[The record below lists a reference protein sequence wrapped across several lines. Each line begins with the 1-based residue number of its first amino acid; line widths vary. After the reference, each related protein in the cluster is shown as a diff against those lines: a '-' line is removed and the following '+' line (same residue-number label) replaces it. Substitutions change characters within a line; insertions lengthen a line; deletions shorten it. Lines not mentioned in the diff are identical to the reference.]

1 MAATSAQSGIWTA
14 QRLRSDDR
22 LYACG
27 LYLELDHVVEEVLS
41 EAIRRAV
48 ADTEALRTA
57 FREDADG
64 ALEQHVLA
72 RPPSTQTRLFR
83 ADPSGG
89 APSRAASLEWMD
101 RQRAE
106 PWDLA
111 AGDTCRHTLIPLGG
125 DRALL
130 HLRYHHLALD
140 GYGAALYLDRLAAV
154 YRALRTGQ
162 QPPPCAFA
170 PLARLAE
177 EDHAYRSSARHRAD
191 ADHWRDRFADLPRPT
206 SLADATAPAAPD
218 ELRRTVRLSA
228 DRSAAL
234 RRASDRS
241 GRPWP
246 VYATAAVAAF
256 LSRLAPGDEVVVGLP
271 VTARTTPAAV
281 RTPGMLA
288 NVVPLRLSVRQGTSM
303 AALLEL
309 TAAEISTTLRHQ
321 RHRTEDIGRALGLH
335 GAPPATTLVNVMAF
349 APVLDFGDCRAPVH
363 QLAAGPVEDLV
374 VNLLGT
380 PGDGGELELTLA
392 ANPLL
397 HSADAVA
404 SLAARL
410 AEFLTRV
417 GQDLE
422 APLGRT
428 RLLGAEEE
436 ASVVAAGRSPRRDLR
451 PRTLPELFAR
461 QVARTPDAPA
471 VSSDRATWTYAQLD
485 AHAERVARRL
495 AARGVGPESIVALA
509 VPRGVELAALILG
522 VHRAGGAYLPVDPE
536 YPAERIGFL
545 LRDARPALL
554 VGGAGTEPPAA
565 DCPRVPAED
574 LLDAGARCAEAD
586 VPPPG
591 TLPVDLPAYVVH
603 TSGSTGRPKG
613 VVVTHAGLA
622 ALAAEQIERYRLGPG
637 SRVAQLAALGFDVA
651 VAELVMALTSGSCLV
666 LPPHGLAGDEL
677 AAFLRDRRVT
687 TALAPAAVLATLPP
701 CDLPDLTD
709 LVTGG
714 EAPPPSL
721 IARWAPGRRMFNV
734 YGPTEAT
741 VQATS
746 GRCAPDGDRTPDI
759 GNPEAAV
766 DAYVLD
772 AALRPVPD
780 GVTGELYLRGGGLA
794 RGYLGRPGLTADR
807 FVADPYTG
815 TGERMYRTGDLV
827 RRVPGDGGTVLRFVG
842 RADGQVKIRGFR
854 VEPGE
859 VEAALAELDG
869 VALALV
875 TVREDRPGDR
885 RLVGYLTPAPAHRG
899 ALDVEGLRRVLAD
912 RLPAHLV
919 PSLLVELAEIP
930 RTANG
935 KVDRAALPAPAT
947 PAPAVGR
954 APRDAREEALC
965 GLFAEVLGVDEV
977 GADDD
982 FFARGGDSLLAARLA
997 SRVRGRLGKAVT
1009 VREVFRFPTVAR
1021 LAAELGEGAVT
1032 DDRVRPV
1039 RPRPERVPLSSA
1051 QRRLWFIDELN
1062 GASAAYNIPTVLRLD
1077 GPLDVPALHAALGDV
1092 TDRHETLRTT
1102 LRPPADDTSAAGAPE
1117 QHIAPPGGHR
1127 IPLPVVD
1134 VAPDAL
1140 AGELRAAAGHVF
1152 DLAWDLPVRATLYR
1166 TGEQRHALLL
1176 LVHHVA
1182 ADGASM
1188 GPLIGDLATA
1198 YTARLAGRAPVLPP
1212 PEVTYGDFALWERGS
1227 RERSAAQAEGIAYW
1241 RRALAG
1247 LPDHIRLPAD
1257 RPRSQEP
1264 VRRGGVARFEVPPAL
1279 YARLEELAGGVGATP
1294 FMVLQTAIAVLL
1306 GRMGAGPDVPLGTP
1320 VAGRPDEA
1328 LDGLVG
1334 CFVNTVVLRTDVSGD
1349 PTTPEL
1355 LARTRDGDLEAFAH
1369 QDVPFDR
1376 VVDAVNP
1383 VRSTTRHPL
1392 FQVMLI
1398 LNGPE
1403 QDRGRARFPGLAH
1416 RVETV
1421 ESGETKFDLSWHFTH
1436 RDGPDRALDGALVHA
1451 ADLFDAATAHRL
1463 TERLLDLL
1471 TAMADTPDRPIGTL
1485 DVLSAAEHRLVRAW
1499 GTGTPRPRGSRPE
1512 PVAARIARRAARTPD
1527 APAVM
1532 EPGRVWSHAE
1542 LDARADRVAATL
1554 AARGIGAEDLVAV
1567 LLPRG
1572 AELIATLL
1580 GILRAGAAYLP
1591 LDAGH
1596 PADRNRWALA
1606 DSAPALLV
1614 TDAERL
1620 RALPGTPG
1628 CAALVLGEEDT
1639 ERELADRARLPRAG
1653 AGPVRP
1659 VTGDNAAYTIYT
1671 SGSTGRPKAV
1681 VVTRDA
1687 LDAFVERALDTYG
1700 DALSGGVLLHSPVAF
1715 DLTVVSLYGP
1725 LAAGGH
1731 VRVGDLDETGITQ
1744 WDRDRPAF
1752 VKATPSHLALLE
1764 EFGGSTAP
1772 GTVVLAGEQLVGA
1785 RLDRWR
1791 TRHPATTVFNSYGPT
1806 ETTVN
1811 CLEHRI
1817 APGADAPSGP
1827 VPVGRPVAGVRVLLL
1842 DDRLRP
1848 VAPGVT
1854 GELYVCGPGVARGY
1868 RARPAATAERFVA
1881 CPHGRPGE
1889 RMYRTGDLMRWTSDG
1904 ELVYEGRAD
1913 AQVKVRGFRVE
1924 PGEVEAALLDLPGV
1938 REAAVTLVEG
1948 PEGEHGGAAAPAR
1961 LVGYVVGATAGPAA
1975 LLERLRVRLP
1985 DHMVPAALVELD
1997 ALPLTPNGKLDHRAL
2012 PAPDFGRHA
2021 GRRAPNGPTEELL
2034 CALFADVLGVPDVGA
2049 DDSFF
2054 TLGGDSIVSIQLV
2067 GRARRAGLRLTVR
2080 DVFEHPTAAGLA
2092 TAARPAGPE
2101 EDPDRPAPEAL
2112 APSGPLPHLPAAA
2125 RLVARTGSMRA
2136 RGADRFH
2143 QSVVLTTPARA
2154 SADDIRRVLQTLVDH
2169 HGALRLRTATD
2180 RDGSPDGL
2188 VIAEPGTVSAADL
2201 LRRRDAAGLEGPAL
2215 RELVEREAE
2224 HARDALDP
2232 GTGAVLRAAWL
2243 DRGEDRS
2250 GLLVLVAHHLSVDGV
2265 SWRILADD
2273 LRQAWTRG
2281 DDPAP
2286 AAPLPPEGA
2295 SLREWATRIARRA
2308 TEPAVTDRLPHW
2320 RATLAGVEDPDGDVV
2335 ALETRLDPDL
2345 DTHGTAR
2352 EHAHG
2357 LAPDLT
2363 DTLVRTAPAA
2373 LRADTGELLLAAYA
2387 LAASRVLGDRPV
2399 FVVETESHGR
2409 QDALL
2414 PGVDL
2419 TRTVGWFTSVHPVRL
2434 RPGAGAAR
2442 LLKETKERLRT
2453 VPDAGLGHDLLR
2465 LGGAASPAEGGRKL
2479 PRPQFGFNYLGRVDV
2494 AGDLVDGGTEPTGAW
2509 AFAGHSV
2516 VPQPPE
2522 LPLAHEVELTVV
2534 LEDGPRG
2541 PVLAARW
2548 NASARCLTPA
2558 RLTALAQ
2565 EWEKALHELTALAGV
2580 AGSVGLIPSETGA
2593 GDLDQDAIEECEA
2606 AADFEIADLLAL
2618 APAQEG
2624 LLFHSTFDEAAE
2636 DVYVG
2641 QLALDLHGELSG
2653 PRMRE
2658 AARHVLDRHDVLR
2671 AAFLQRRSGEWI
2683 QAIAAGTPVPW
2694 EEHDLSALDGE
2705 ERQRRLDALLA
2716 GQRTRRFDLARPPL
2730 VRFLLVRT
2738 AADRHVLAVTNHH
2751 LVLDGWSLPLVVRD
2765 LMALYGTDG
2774 AALPAVRPY
2783 RDYLAWLAD
2792 QDADA
2797 AHAAWERALAG
2808 LQPSLMAPD
2817 APRDGAAPLAHYRTM
2832 DPDVVARLTAWAR
2845 RLGVTLN
2852 SVVETAWALLLGRL
2866 TGRDDV
2872 SFGIAASGRPTDLPG
2887 AGEIVGLLM
2896 NTVPVRVS
2904 LDPAEPLEAL
2914 VRRVQR
2920 EQAALLDHQF
2930 LPLAQVQ
2937 QRLGAGDLFDT
2948 TLVFENYPLDPAEGL
2963 GDGDGLRLLGARG
2976 HDGNHYPLS
2985 LTVGPA
2991 PDLQLR
2997 FIHRPDLFA
3006 PPWVEDL
3013 AARFEQVLDTMAT
3026 SGDTPA
3032 GRLDVLLPREH
3043 ATLLGDWARGEAAN
3057 ARECPVALFEEQVDR
3072 TPDALALVEGGD
3084 GDGARLSYA
3093 DFDARANRMARFLM
3107 ARGLGAEDLV
3117 GLVFPRG
3124 ADLLTGVWGALK
3136 AGAAYLPV
3144 DVDYPAERIAL
3155 LLGDGNPAV
3164 VLTTSAHAHLVPEA
3178 PGRQILCVDLPGPAD
3193 ELARAAEGR
3202 VTDRERPR
3210 PVGADTLA
3218 YVLYTSGSTGRPKG
3232 VAVSRGS
3239 LAAHAV
3245 RSRDRYPDA
3254 AGVSLLHSPVAFDL
3268 TVTALFTTLISGG
3281 TLLLAELD
3289 EHAQGSGVTF
3299 VKGTPSHV
3307 ALLDELPG
3315 VLDATGDRPGTLVL
3329 GGEPLTG
3336 EMLERWRARHP
3347 RARIFNDYGPSETS
3361 VNCSDLLFEPGD
3373 EVPDGLLPIGRPLPG
3388 NHMFV
3393 LDHLLQPVP
3402 VGVVGEIYVSGVGV
3416 ARGYHGR
3423 PGLTAERFLPCPY
3436 DAPGARMYRTG
3447 DLGRWRPDGIMECL
3461 GRIDDQVKV
3470 RGFRVELGEVEAALA
3485 ARPDVAR
3492 ATVVV
3497 REDEPGDRRLTG
3509 YVVPEGGPE
3518 AGFDPAAA
3526 LRDLAA
3532 ALPAYMVPAAI
3543 VVLSELPRTE
3553 NGKLDR
3559 RALPAPEYGTG
3570 SAGRA
3575 PHTAAETAL
3584 CALFAEVLGVPGF
3597 TLDDDFFALGGHSLL
3612 AVRLA
3617 GRIRAEL
3624 GLRLDIRTIFDHR
3637 TVGDLLADPQI
3648 AAQLTPAAGTNSG
3661 ITAETPG
3668 GTTSAIRDET
3678 AGGTTS
3684 GTLAET
3690 PGEAASM
3697 APDGTPDG
3705 TTSGTPAETAS
3716 GITAETPGGTTAGPT
3731 GETTAEAPGTR
3742 VPVRTERLPLS
3753 PAQRR
3758 LWFLNRYDREAG
3770 GYHISVAL
3778 RLTGDLDV
3786 DALHAALADLTAR
3799 HESLRTVFREDEQ
3812 GPYQLVL
3819 APGAP
3824 AAPAVVPTAAHR
3836 LDTLVRE
3843 AVRRPFDL
3851 ADDTPLRHTLFAL
3864 PEGEH
3869 VLLLVIHHIAADGWS
3884 MGPLARDLA
3893 AAYRARAAGR
3903 APDWPAPAPSPVA
3916 HLLGQHRE
3924 AGDDADA
3931 PLDRRVA
3938 HWAEELR
3945 GLPDELALP
3954 YDRPRPTTPPGHAER
3969 VAFRVDAE
3977 LYGDVRAL
3985 AARHRATPFMVLHA
3999 ALAALWHRLGAG
4011 PDIPVGTP
4019 SAGRDRPETADLVGF
4034 LVNTLVLRTDTSGDP
4049 AFAELLDRVRETDLR
4064 AYTHQDVPFERLVE
4078 AVNPARSPSRHPL
4091 VQTMLTFDNA
4101 ADGALDHL
4109 LDLPGVR
4116 VEPLP
4121 TAEGTAHTDVEL
4133 TFTETTAAADG
4144 TGLDAS
4150 LRYRPDLFDR
4160 TTAAALA
4167 ERFVA
4172 LLRTVTREPG
4182 LRLAQLDV
4190 TTAGERRRLAEAD
4203 AAARARTAATPV
4215 ADLPALFAAAVRRAP
4230 SAPALTDGPTTLDYA
4245 ELDARSNRLARAL
4258 LALGV
4263 GPEDFVAL
4271 AVPRSADLVVAVLA
4285 VLKSG
4290 AAYLAVD
4297 PDHPAERTSY
4307 ILHDCRPVAVLS
4319 TTTVRDTLRGTVD
4332 AAVGEV
4338 PWLLLDAPP
4347 ADDTTAGLAA
4357 APVTDADR
4365 RTPLLP
4371 DHPAYTIYTSGST
4384 GRPKGVV
4391 VSHANVSRLLTA
4403 CRAAVDFGPDDV
4415 WTLFHSSAFDF
4426 SVWEM
4431 WGPLAHGGRLVVV
4444 PHDVARSPGD
4454 LLELLGRERVT
4465 VLSQTPSAFLQLLRA
4480 EAELGV
4486 PPRTTAALRYVVFG
4500 GEALDTAQ
4508 LAPWRG
4514 RPVRLVNM
4522 YGITET
4528 TVHVTHLELDDA
4540 AVERGGSPIG
4550 TPLDDL
4556 RAHVLDQGLLPV
4568 PVGVVGELYVSG
4580 PGLARGYRRRPG
4592 LSATRFV
4599 ADPFDAG
4606 GRMYRTGDLVRRGQ
4620 DGGLHY
4626 VGRSDSQ
4633 VKLRGY
4639 RIEPGEIEA
4648 AARRHPGVAQAAVA
4662 VRGEGP
4668 DDRYLVCYAVPAAD
4682 ADPDPHEV
4690 RAHLAGALPG
4700 YMVPAA
4706 VVLLTA
4712 LPLTPNGKLDRAAL
4726 PAPDRTAWATGGA
4739 PAGPRE
4745 EALCAAFADV
4755 LGVQEVSRD
4764 ADFFALGGHS
4774 LSAVRLI
4781 SRIRSALGVEIG
4793 IRTLFEAPTPAALSR
4808 RLDTAG
4814 TGRPRLLPRRRPDRV
4829 PLSSAQRR
4837 LWFLGELEGPSAT
4850 YNIPLALRLR
4860 GPLDVGALRTA
4871 LADVV
4876 GRHEALRTVFPAE
4889 NGSPHQHVVAP
4900 ERAAPTLD
4908 VVDVT
4913 EEELP
4918 AALADAR
4925 GHAFTLTEDLPLR
4938 AVLLRTGPAD
4948 HVLSLVLHHI
4958 AGDGWS
4964 LAPLARDLST
4974 AYAARREGRAPQW
4987 RPLPVQYADHTLW
5000 KQELLG
5006 AADDPDSLAA
5016 RQLAFWRDALDG
5028 APEQIELPTDRPR
5041 PAMESH
5047 RGAIHRFTLPSPL
5060 RDRLRAL
5067 AHSRRATLFMA
5078 LQAGLAALFA
5088 ALGAGRDIVVGT
5100 PVAGRG
5106 DEAADDLVG
5115 FFVNTLALRTDL
5127 GGDPTFEELLDRV
5140 RDADLNAFAHQ
5151 DIPFEQLVE
5160 ALNPTRSLSRHP
5172 VFQVL
5177 LALQNNER
5185 GEAVMPG
5192 LEVTVERPAQAAAK
5206 YDLFVNLVETR
5217 NEDDGATAV
5226 EGAVEYATDLFDA
5239 RTVARLTE
5247 RYHDLLLA
5255 AVEAP
5260 TTRLS
5265 RMPVLDAA
5273 ERAALRAEWDA
5284 SAAGPAEDLI
5294 GLFRARAAETPD
5306 AVAVRSGGD
5315 SLTYAQLDERAGRV
5329 AAALSGHGAG
5339 PESRIAVCLPRTADL
5354 VAGLL
5359 GVLRAGAAYV
5369 PLDPEYPDERIAAIL
5384 ADTRPVALLTTAD
5397 CRPAITGAATAAGGA
5412 VLLAADAA
5420 HGAGPVP
5427 EARAALPGQA
5437 AYVLHTS
5444 GSTGRPKG
5452 VVVSR
5457 GNLANLLADMRDRL
5471 RPTADDRLVAVTT
5484 VSFDIAALE
5493 LFLPLVSGAGLVLA
5507 DRAEARD
5514 PEALA
5519 ALLTES
5525 GATLLQATPTTWQL
5539 LAETAPDALR
5549 GLRKLVGGEALPAS
5563 LASRLRD
5570 LGGELVNVY
5579 GPTETTIWS
5588 TAAHLDRD
5596 TGSAPPI
5603 GRALRGT
5610 RAYVLDEW
5618 LNPRPEGVPGE
5629 LYLAGAGVARGYLG
5643 RGGLTAERFTAD
5655 PFGAPGSR
5663 MYRTGDLVR
5672 RRADGELEFL
5682 GRTDHQVKVRGFRIE
5697 LGEIETALGA
5707 HPDVA
5712 GAVVVA
5718 RAASGAPSAPG
5729 DPAPRRLVAYVV
5741 PEPHRATPDDG
5752 REQNRLDEWREAYDT
5767 LYGGSAPA
5775 PLGQDFG
5782 IWRSSHDGQPIP
5794 LDEMLQ
5800 WRAATVDRIRAL
5812 RPARLL
5818 EIGVG
5823 TGLLLSELAE
5833 ECAAYHGTDLSARA
5847 IETLRE
5853 QVDAEPALKEKVE
5866 LHVRPAHDFGGL
5878 PRGFYDTIVLN
5889 SVVQYFPDAD
5899 YLTRVLRGALDLLA
5913 PGGRLFVG
5921 DVRVLALL
5929 RAFRASVETGNS
5941 AVSATPAA
5949 VLAAADRRTAAE
5961 NELVIAPDYFARLR
5975 REAGEP
5981 LLLDVRLRRGRPHN
5995 ELTRY
6000 RYDVLLAKQGT
6011 APPAA
6016 PPATELRWTPEDGDA
6031 GRLAALCA
6039 AHPGALRVTAIP
6051 NARVRRE
6058 TAALAALEDG
6068 RPVTEVRRILD
6079 GPADG
6084 VDPEDL
6090 YDAAAAA
6097 GRTAWVT
6104 WSAEGR
6110 PDTVDLVLAPADG
6123 GGAAPVAPPAEL
6135 WPGEPDADR
6144 AETNDPSAGA
6154 HHRELAARLRSHLAE
6169 RLPDYMVPSAVVV
6182 LDALPLTAN
6191 GKVDRNA
6198 LPDPDP
6204 AGTDAG
6210 RPPHTPREKL
6220 LCALFA
6226 DLLGLGRVG
6235 VQDSFFALGGDSV
6248 LSVRLVSR
6256 ARAQGLPLTTRDVFE
6271 HHTVAA
6277 LAAALE
6283 GREPEDEPAGDP
6295 PDPGA
6300 TAPRPISV
6308 EELAELEDEL
6318 GADWEEMQ

>member
-1 MAATSAQSGIWTA
+1 MAATSAQTGIWTA
-14 QRLRSDDR
+14 QRLHSDDR

-27 LYLELDHVVEEVLS
+27 LFLELDHVAEEVLS

-48 ADTEALRTA
+48 AETEALRTA

-83 ADPSGG
+83 AGPSAGVL
-89 APSRAASLEWMD
+89 SRSAALDWMD
-101 RQRAE
+101 RQRAQ

-111 AGDTCRHTLIPLGG
+111 SGDTCRHTLIPLGG

-140 GYGAALYLDRLAAV
+140 GYGAALYLDRLATV
-154 YRALRTGQ
+154 HRALRTGQ

-170 PLARLAE
+170 PLARLVE
-177 EDHAYRSSARHRAD
+177 EDRAYRSSARHRAD

-206 SLADATAPAAPD
+206 SLADATVPAVPTVPASLAAPD
-218 ELRRTVRLSA
+218 ELRHTVRLSA
-228 DRSAAL
+228 ARSAAL

-241 GRPWP
+241 GRPWA

-256 LSRLAPGDEVVVGLP
+256 LSRLAPGEEVVVGLP
-271 VTARTTPAAV
+271 VTARVTPAAV

-288 NVVPLRLSVRQGTSM
+288 NVVPLRLPVRQGMSM

-363 QLAAGPVEDLV
+363 QLSAGPVEDLV

-380 PGDGGELELTLA
+380 PGDGGELEITLA
-392 ANPLL
+392 ANPRL

-410 AEFLTRV
+410 AEFLTRA
-417 GQDLE
+417 GQDPE

-428 RLLGAEEE
+428 RLLDAEEE
-436 ASVVAAGRSPRRDLR
+436 AGAVASGRSPRRDLR
-451 PRTLPELFAR
+451 ARTLPELFAR

-495 AARGVGPESIVALA
+495 AARGVGPESVVALA
-509 VPRGVELAALILG
+509 VPRGVELAALVLG
-522 VHRAGGAYLPVDPE
+522 VQRAGGAYLPLDPE
-536 YPAERIGFL
+536 YPAERIGLL
-545 LRDARPALL
+545 LRDARAALL
-554 VGGAGTEPPAA
+554 VGGAGAELPAV
-565 DCPRVPAED
+565 DCPRVPAEE

-591 TLPVDLPAYVVH
+591 SLPVDLPAYVVH

-613 VVVTHAGLA
+613 VVVTHAGIA

-701 CDLPDLTD
+701 GDLPDLTD

-714 EAPPPSL
+714 EQPPPAL

-746 GRCAPDGDRTPDI
+746 GRCAAGGDRSPDI
-759 GNPEAAV
+759 GNPEAGV

-780 GVTGELYLRGGGLA
+780 GVTGELYLRGRGLA

-807 FVADPYTG
+807 FVADPFTG

-827 RRVPGDGGTVLRFVG
+827 RRVPGDGRTVLRFVG
-842 RADGQVKIRGFR
+842 RADDQVKIRGFR

-869 VALALV
+869 VDQALV
-875 TVREDRPGDR
+875 TVREERPGDR
-885 RLVGYLTPAPAHRG
+885 RLVGYLTPAPGHRG
-899 ALDVEGLRRVLAD
+899 GLDVEHLRRALAD

-919 PSLLVELAEIP
+919 PSLLVELAEVP
-930 RTANG
+930 RTAHG

-947 PAPAVGR
+947 PPPTAGR

-965 GLFAEVLGVDEV
+965 ALFAEVLGVEEV
-977 GADDD
+977 GPEHD
-982 FFARGGDSLLAARLA
+982 FFALGGDSLLAARLA
-997 SRVRGRLGKAVT
+997 SRIRGRWGKAVT
-1009 VREVFRFPTVAR
+1009 VREVFRSPTAAR
-1021 LAAELGEGAVT
+1021 LAEELDDGTVT

-1062 GASAAYNIPTVLRLD
+1062 GASAAYNIPTVLHLE
-1077 GPLDVPALHAALGDV
+1077 GPLDVPALRAALGDV

-1102 LRPPADDTSAAGAPE
+1102 LRPPADDVPSGAPE

-1127 IPLPVVD
+1127 PPLPVLD
-1134 VAPDAL
+1134 VAPEAL

-1152 DLAWDLPVRATLYR
+1152 DLARDLPVRATLYR
-1166 TGEQRHALLL
+1166 TGEQEHALLL

-1212 PEVTYGDFALWERGS
+1212 PEVTYADFALWERGS
-1227 RERSAAQAEGIAYW
+1227 RERSATRAEGIDYW

-1264 VRRGGVARFEVPPAL
+1264 VRRGGVVRFEVPPAL
-1279 YARLEELAGGVGATP
+1279 YARLAELAGSVGATP

-1306 GRMGAGPDVPLGTP
+1306 SRMGAGSDIPLGTP

-1349 PTTPEL
+1349 PTTTEL
-1355 LARTRDGDLEAFAH
+1355 LARTREGDLEALAH

-1376 VVDAVNP
+1376 VVEAVNP
-1383 VRSTTRHPL
+1383 VRSTARHPL

-1403 QDRGRARFPGLAH
+1403 RDRDRPRFPRLAD
-1416 RVETV
+1416 RVEAV

-1436 RDGPDRALDGALVHA
+1436 RDGPDRALEGALVHA
-1451 ADLFDAATAHRL
+1451 ADLFDEATAHRL
-1463 TERLLDLL
+1463 TERLLDVL
-1471 TAMADTPDRPIGTL
+1471 TAMVDDPARPVGAL

-1512 PVAARIARRAARTPD
+1512 PVAARIAGQAARTPD
-1527 APAVM
+1527 APAVA
-1532 EPGRVWSHAE
+1532 EPGRAWSYAE
-1542 LDARADRVAATL
+1542 LDARADRVAAAL

-1572 AELIATLL
+1572 AELVATLL

-1596 PADRNRWALA
+1596 PADRNRWALS

-1620 RALPGTPG
+1620 RTLPGATG
-1628 CAALVLGEEDT
+1628 CAALVLGEEDA
-1639 ERELADRARLPRAG
+1639 ERELAERAPLPRDG
-1653 AGPVRP
+1653 AGLVRP

-1700 DALSGGVLLHSPVAF
+1700 DALGGGVLLHSPVAF

-1725 LAAGGH
+1725 LAAGGC
-1731 VRVGDLDETGITQ
+1731 VRVGDLDESGIAQ
-1744 WDRDRPAF
+1744 WERERPAF

-1772 GTVVLAGEQLVGA
+1772 GTVVLAGEQLIGA

-1791 TRHPATTVFNSYGPT
+1791 ARHGATTVFNSYGPT

-1817 APGADAPSGP
+1817 APGADAPPGP

-1881 CPHGRPGE
+1881 CPQGRPGE
-1889 RMYRTGDLMRWTSDG
+1889 RMYRTGDLMRWTADG

-1938 REAAVTLVEG
+1938 REAVVALVEG
-1948 PEGEHGGAAAPAR
+1948 PEGAPGRAPAPAR
-1961 LVGYVVGATAGPAA
+1961 LVGYVVGATDGPAA
-1975 LLERLRVRLP
+1975 LLERLRGRLP
-1985 DHMVPAALVELD
+1985 DHMVPAALVDLD
-1997 ALPLTPNGKLDHRAL
+1997 ALPLTPNGKLDRRAL
-2012 PAPDFGRHA
+2012 PAPDFGRDA
-2021 GRRAPNGPTEELL
+2021 GRRAPDGPKEELL
-2034 CALFADVLGVPDVGA
+2034 CALFADVLGVPEVGA

-2067 GRARRAGLRLTVR
+2067 GRARRAGLHLTVR

-2092 TAARPAGPE
+2092 TAARSAGP
-2101 EDPDRPAPEAL
+2101 DGDADRPAPEAL
-2112 APSGPLPHLPAAA
+2112 APSGPLPYLPAAA

-2143 QSVVLTTPARA
+2143 QSVVLTTPANA
-2154 SADDIRRVLQTLVDH
+2154 AADDVRRVLQTLVDH
-2169 HGALRLRTATD
+2169 HGALRLRTAED

-2188 VIAEPGTVSAADL
+2188 VIAEPGTVAAAGL
-2201 LRRRDAAGLEGPAL
+2201 LRCRDAAGLEGAAL
-2215 RELVEREAE
+2215 REAVEREAE

-2232 GTGAVLRAAWL
+2232 STGAVLRAAWL
-2243 DRGEDRS
+2243 GRGKDRS

-2273 LRQAWTRG
+2273 LRQAWPPG
-2281 DDPAP
+2281 DAP
-2286 AAPLPPEGA
+2286 ATAATLPPEGT

-2308 TEPAVTDRLPHW
+2308 TETAVTGRLPHW
-2320 RATLAGVEDPDGDVV
+2320 RATLAGLDDPDGDVV
-2335 ALETRLDPDL
+2335 ALETRLDPDA

-2357 LAPDLT
+2357 LSPDLT
-2363 DTLVRTAPAA
+2363 DALVRTAPAA

-2399 FVVETESHGR
+2399 FVVETEGHGR

-2419 TRTVGWFTSVHPVRL
+2419 TRTAGWFTSVHPVRL

-2453 VPDAGLGHDLLR
+2453 VPEAGLGHDLLR
-2465 LGGAASPAEGGRKL
+2465 LGGAASTPGEDGREL
-2479 PRPQFGFNYLGRVDV
+2479 PRPQFGFNYLGRVAV
-2494 AGDLVDGGTEPTGAW
+2494 AQALADGGTEPAGAW

-2516 VPQPPE
+2516 AAQPPE

-2541 PVLAARW
+2541 PVLEARW
-2548 NASARCLTPA
+2548 NASARCLSAA

-2565 EWEKALHELTALAGV
+2565 EWEKALHELTALAGT
-2580 AGSVGLIPSETGA
+2580 AGSAGLIPSETGA
-2593 GDLDQDAIEECEA
+2593 GDLDQDGIEECEA
-2606 AADFEIADLLAL
+2606 AADFEVADLLAL

-2624 LLFHSTFDEAAE
+2624 LLFHSTFDDAAE

-2641 QLALDLHGELSG
+2641 QLALDFHGELSSA
-2653 PRMRE
+2653 RMRE
-2658 AARHVLDRHDVLR
+2658 AAQHVLDRHDVLR
-2671 AAFLQRRSGEWI
+2671 AAFLQRRSGEWS
-2683 QAIAAGTPVPW
+2683 QAIAARTPVPW
-2694 EEHDLSALDGE
+2694 EEHDLSALAGE

-2783 RDYLAWLAD
+2783 RDYLAWLAG

-2797 AHAAWERALAG
+2797 AHAAWDQALAG

-2817 APRDGAAPLAHYRTM
+2817 APRDGAPPLAHYRTM
-2832 DPDVVARLTAWAR
+2832 DPDVVSRLTAWAR

-2896 NTVPVRVS
+2896 NTVPVRVT
-2904 LDPAEPLEAL
+2904 LDPAEPLGAL

-2920 EQAALLDHQF
+2920 EQAALLEHQF

-2948 TLVFENYPLDPAEGL
+2948 TLVFENYPLDPADGL
-2963 GDGDGLRLLGARG
+2963 GDGDGLRLRGARG

-2985 LTVGPA
+2985 ITVGPA
-2991 PDLQLR
+2991 PGLQLR

-3006 PPWVEDL
+3006 PAWVEDL

-3043 ATLLGDWARGEAAN
+3043 DTLLGDWARGGAAS

-3084 GDGARLSYA
+3084 GARLSYA
-3093 DFDARANRMARFLM
+3093 EFDARANRMARFLI

-3124 ADLLTGVWGALK
+3124 ADLLTGLWGALK

-3144 DVDYPAERIAL
+3144 DVDYPAERIGL
-3155 LLGDGNPAV
+3155 LLGDGNPAL

-3178 PGRQILCVDLPGPAD
+3178 LGRQVLCVDLPGPAD

-3210 PVGADTLA
+3210 PVGPDTLA

-3232 VAVSRGS
+3232 VAVGRGS

-3254 AGVSLLHSPVAFDL
+3254 AGVALLHSPVAFDL

-3289 EHAQGSGVTF
+3289 EHARGSGVTF

-3315 VLDATGDRPGTLVL
+3315 VLDATGERPGTLVL

-3347 RARIFNDYGPSETS
+3347 RARVFNDYGPSETS
-3361 VNCSDLLFEPGD
+3361 VNCSDLLLEPGD
-3373 EVPDGLLPIGRPLPG
+3373 EVPEGLLPIGRPLPG

-3423 PGLTAERFLPCPY
+3423 PGLTAERFLPCPF

-3461 GRIDDQVKV
+3461 GRTDDQVKV

-3485 ARPDVAR
+3485 ARADVAR

-3509 YVVPEGGPE
+3509 YVVPEGGPG
-3518 AGFDPAAA
+3518 ADFDPAAA

-3559 RALPAPEYGTG
+3559 RALPAPEYGTA

-3575 PHTAAETAL
+3575 PRTAAETAL
-3584 CALFAEVLGVPGF
+3584 CALFAEVLGVPGI

-3637 TVGDLLADPQI
+3637 TVADLLADPQI
-3648 AAQLTPAAGTNSG
+3648 AAQLV
-3661 ITAETPG
+3661 PG
-3668 GTTSAIRDET
+3668 EKPGEN
-3678 AGGTTS
+3678 
-3684 GTLAET
+3684 
-3690 PGEAASM
+3690 PGEAPGARVPERPAP
-3697 APDGTPDG
+3697 APDPRAR
-3705 TTSGTPAETAS
+3705 P
-3716 GITAETPGGTTAGPT
+3716 
-3731 GETTAEAPGTR
+3731 
-3742 VPVRTERLPLS
+3742 ERLPLS

-3786 DALHAALADLTAR
+3786 DALHAALGDLTAR

-3812 GPYQLVL
+3812 GPYQVVL

-3824 AAPAVVPTAAHR
+3824 PAPAVVPAAAHR
-3836 LDTLVRE
+3836 LDALVRE

-3903 APDWPAPAPSPVA
+3903 APDWPAPAPGTA
-3916 HLLGQHRE
+3916 THLLGRHPD
-3924 AGDDADA
+3924 AGDDADD
-3931 PLDRRVA
+3931 PVDRRVA
-3938 HWAEELR
+3938 HWAGELR

-3969 VAFRVDAE
+3969 VSFRVDAG
-3977 LYGDVRAL
+3977 LYRDVRAL

-4064 AYTHQDVPFERLVE
+4064 AYAHQDVPFERLVE

-4101 ADGALDHL
+4101 AHGALDHL

-4116 VEPLP
+4116 AELLP

-4133 TFTETTAAADG
+4133 TFTEAAADADG
-4144 TGLDAS
+4144 NGLDAS

-4160 TTAAALA
+4160 ATAHALA

-4172 LLRTVTREPG
+4172 LLRTVTRDPG
-4182 LRLAQLDV
+4182 LRLGQLDV
-4190 TTAGERRRLAEAD
+4190 TTAEERRRLADAD
-4203 AAARARTAATPV
+4203 AAARARATATAV
-4215 ADLPALFAAAVRRAP
+4215 ADLPALFAAAAGRTP
-4230 SAPALTDGPTTLDYA
+4230 SAPALTDGPETLDYA

-4258 LALGV
+4258 LGLGV

-4297 PDHPAERTSY
+4297 PDHPAERTAY

-4319 TTTVRDTLRGTVD
+4319 TTAARETLRGTVGE
-4332 AAVGEV
+4332 AVGEV

-4347 ADDTTAGLAA
+4347 AGGAAAGHPA

-4365 RTPLLP
+4365 RSPLLP

-4391 VSHANVSRLLTA
+4391 VSHANVSRLLAA

-4480 EAELGV
+4480 ESDLGV

-4550 TPLDDL
+4550 TPLEDL
-4556 RAHVLDQGLLPV
+4556 RAHVLDQGLRPV
-4568 PVGVVGELYVSG
+4568 PAGVVGELYVAG

-4606 GRMYRTGDLVRRGQ
+4606 GRMYRTGDLVRRTR

-4639 RIEPGEIEA
+4639 RVEPGEIEA
-4648 AARRHPGVAQAAVA
+4648 AARRHPDVAQAAAA
-4662 VRGEGP
+4662 VHGGGP
-4668 DDRYLVCYAVPAAD
+4668 DDRYLVCYAVPAAG

-4690 RAHLAGALPG
+4690 RAHLADALPG

-4706 VVLLTA
+4706 VVLLPA

-4726 PAPDRTAWATGGA
+4726 PAPDRAAWATGGA

-4781 SRIRSALGVEIG
+4781 SRIRSVLGVEIG

-4814 TGRPRLLPRRRPDRV
+4814 AGRPRLLPRRRPDRV

-4860 GPLDVGALRTA
+4860 GRLDVDALRTA

-4889 NGSPHQHVVAP
+4889 NGTPHQHVVAP
-4900 ERAAPTLD
+4900 GRAAPALD

-4918 AALADAR
+4918 AALAEAR

-5000 KQELLG
+5000 KEELLG
-5006 AADDPDSLAA
+5006 TADDPDSLFA
-5016 RQLAFWRDALDG
+5016 RQLAFWRDALEG

-5047 RGAIHRFTLPSPL
+5047 RGAIHRFTLPAPL
-5060 RDRLRAL
+5060 RDRLRTL

-5088 ALGAGRDIVVGT
+5088 TLGAGRDIVLGT

-5140 RDADLNAFAHQ
+5140 RDADLSAFAHQ

-5206 YDLFVNLVETR
+5206 YDLFVNLVESR
-5217 NEDDGATAV
+5217 NEDDGTTAV

-5255 AVEAP
+5255 AVEEP

-5265 RMPVLDAA
+5265 RMPVLNAA
-5273 ERAALRAEWDA
+5273 ERGGLTAEWDA
-5284 SAAGPAEDLI
+5284 AAAGPAEDPV
-5294 GLFRARAAETPD
+5294 GLFRARAAETPG
-5306 AVAVRSGGD
+5306 AVAVRSAGD

-5329 AAALSGHGAG
+5329 AAALAAHGAG
-5339 PESRIAVCLPRTADL
+5339 PESRVAVCLPRTADL
-5354 VAGLL
+5354 VVGLL
-5359 GVLRAGAAYV
+5359 GVLRSGAAYV

-5384 ADTRPVALLTTAD
+5384 ADTRPAALLTTAD

-5427 EARAALPGQA
+5427 EPPAPLPDQA

-5484 VSFDIAALE
+5484 VGFDIAALE

-5507 DRAEARD
+5507 DRAAARD

-5519 ALLTES
+5519 ALLTAS

-5588 TAAHLDRD
+5588 TAAHLDRV

-5618 LNPRPEGVPGE
+5618 LNPRPENVPGE

-5707 HPDVA
+5707 HPHVA

-5718 RAASGAPSAPG
+5718 RAPSAPASAP
-5729 DPAPRRLVAYVV
+5729 DAPAPRRLVAYVV
-5741 PEPHRATPDDG
+5741 PEPHRAAPDDG
-5752 REQNRLDEWREAYDT
+5752 REQHRLDEWREAYDT

-5775 PLGQDFG
+5775 PLGHDFG
-5782 IWRSSHDGQPIP
+5782 IWRSSHDGRPIP

-5833 ECAAYHGTDLSARA
+5833 DCTAYHGTDLSARA

-5866 LHVRPAHDFGGL
+5866 LHVRPAHDFSGL
-5878 PRGFYDTIVLN
+5878 RRGFYDTVVLN

-5921 DVRVLALL
+5921 DVRSLALL

-5941 AVSATPAA
+5941 AVSETPAA
-5949 VLAAADRRTAAE
+5949 LLAAADRRTAAE

-5981 LLLDVRLRRGRPHN
+5981 LLLDVRLRRGRPYN

-6000 RYDVLLAKQGT
+6000 RYDVLLAKQGTGT

-6016 PPATELRWTPEDGDA
+6016 PPATELRWTPEAGGA
-6031 GRLAALCA
+6031 GRLAEICA

-6058 TAALAALEDG
+6058 TAALAALEAG
-6068 RPVTEVRRILD
+6068 RPVTEARRLLE

-6090 YDAAAAA
+6090 YGAAAAA

-6104 WSAEGR
+6104 WSAEGP
-6110 PDTVDLVLAPADG
+6110 PDTVDLVLAPAG
-6123 GGAAPVAPPAEL
+6123 GDGAAPVAPPAEL
-6135 WPGEPDADR
+6135 WPGDPDADR
-6144 AETNDPSAGA
+6144 PETNDPTAGSR
-6154 HHRELAARLRSHLAE
+6154 HRELAARLRSHLAE

-6210 RPPHTPREKL
+6210 RPPRTPREKL
-6220 LCALFA
+6220 LCTLFA

-6235 VQDSFFALGGDSV
+6235 VQDSFFGLGGDSV

-6256 ARAQGLPLTTRDVFE
+6256 AREHGLPLTTRDVFE
-6271 HHTVAA
+6271 HHTAAA

-6283 GREPEDEPAGDP
+6283 GREPEGEPTGGP
-6295 PDPGA
+6295 PDPDA
-6300 TAPRPISV
+6300 APQPLGV
-6308 EELAELEDEL
+6308 DELAELEDEL
-6318 GADWEEMQ
+6318 GADWEETQ

>member
-1 MAATSAQSGIWTA
+1 MLESPAHRVAATSAQTGIWTA
-14 QRLRSDDR
+14 QRLHSDDR

-27 LYLELDHVVEEVLS
+27 LFLELDHVAEEVLS

-83 ADPSGG
+83 AGPSAGVL
-89 APSRAASLEWMD
+89 SRSAALDWMD
-101 RQRAE
+101 RQRAQ

-111 AGDTCRHTLIPLGG
+111 SGDTCRHTLIPLGG

-140 GYGAALYLDRLAAV
+140 GYGAALYLDRLATV
-154 YRALRTGQ
+154 HRALRTGQ

-170 PLARLAE
+170 PLARLVE
-177 EDHAYRSSARHRAD
+177 EDRAYRSSARHRAD

-206 SLADATAPAAPD
+206 SLADATVPAVPTVPASLAAPD
-218 ELRRTVRLSA
+218 ELRHTVRLSA
-228 DRSAAL
+228 ARSAAL

-241 GRPWP
+241 GRPWA

-256 LSRLAPGDEVVVGLP
+256 LSRLAPGEEVVVGLP
-271 VTARTTPAAV
+271 VTARVTPAAV

-288 NVVPLRLSVRQGTSM
+288 NVVPLRLPVRQGMSM

-363 QLAAGPVEDLV
+363 QLSAGPVEDLV

-380 PGDGGELELTLA
+380 PGDGGELEITLA
-392 ANPLL
+392 ANPRL

-410 AEFLTRV
+410 ADFLTRA
-417 GQDLE
+417 GQDPE

-428 RLLGAEEE
+428 RLLDAEEE
-436 ASVVAAGRSPRRDLR
+436 AGAVASGRSPRRDLR
-451 PRTLPELFAR
+451 ARTLPELFAR

-485 AHAERVARRL
+485 DHAERVARRL
-495 AARGVGPESIVALA
+495 AARGVGPESVVALA
-509 VPRGVELAALILG
+509 VPRGVELAALVLG
-522 VHRAGGAYLPVDPE
+522 VQRAGGAYLPLDPE
-536 YPAERIGFL
+536 YPAERIGLL
-545 LRDARPALL
+545 LRDARAALL
-554 VGGAGTEPPAA
+554 VGGAGTELPAV
-565 DCPRVPAED
+565 DCPRVPAEE

-591 TLPVDLPAYVVH
+591 SLPVDLPAYVVH

-613 VVVTHAGLA
+613 VVVTHAGIA

-701 CDLPDLTD
+701 GDLPDLTD

-714 EAPPPSL
+714 EQPPPAL

-746 GRCAPDGDRTPDI
+746 GRCAAGGDRSPDI
-759 GNPEAAV
+759 GNPEAGV

-780 GVTGELYLRGGGLA
+780 GVTGELYLRGRGLA

-807 FVADPYTG
+807 FVADPFIG

-827 RRVPGDGGTVLRFVG
+827 RRVPGDGRTVLRFVG
-842 RADGQVKIRGFR
+842 RADDQVKIRGFR

-869 VALALV
+869 VDQALV
-875 TVREDRPGDR
+875 TVREERPGDR
-885 RLVGYLTPAPAHRG
+885 RLVGYLTPVPGHRG
-899 ALDVEGLRRVLAD
+899 GLDVEHLRRALAD

-930 RTANG
+930 RTAHG

-947 PAPAVGR
+947 PHPTAGR

-965 GLFAEVLGVDEV
+965 ALFAEVLGVEEV
-977 GADDD
+977 GPEHD
-982 FFARGGDSLLAARLA
+982 FFALGGDSLLAARLA
-997 SRVRGRLGKAVT
+997 SRIRGRWGKAVT
-1009 VREVFRFPTVAR
+1009 VREVFRSPTAAR
-1021 LAAELGEGAVT
+1021 LAEELDDGTVT

-1062 GASAAYNIPTVLRLD
+1062 GASAAYNIPTVLHLE
-1077 GPLDVPALHAALGDV
+1077 GPLDVPALRAALGDV

-1102 LRPPADDTSAAGAPE
+1102 LRPPADDVPSGAPE
-1117 QHIAPPGGHR
+1117 QHIAPPGGHLP
-1127 IPLPVVD
+1127 PLPVLD
-1134 VAPDAL
+1134 VAPEAL

-1152 DLAWDLPVRATLYR
+1152 DLARDLPVRATLYR
-1166 TGEQRHALLL
+1166 TGEQEHALLL
-1176 LVHHVA
+1176 LVHHAA

-1212 PEVTYGDFALWERGS
+1212 PEVTYADFALWERGS
-1227 RERSAAQAEGIAYW
+1227 RERSAARAEGIDYW

-1264 VRRGGVARFEVPPAL
+1264 VRRGGVVRFEVPPAL
-1279 YARLEELAGGVGATP
+1279 YARLAELAGSVGATP

-1306 GRMGAGPDVPLGTP
+1306 SRMGAGSDIPLGTP

-1349 PTTPEL
+1349 PTTTEL
-1355 LARTRDGDLEAFAH
+1355 LARTREGDLEALAH

-1376 VVDAVNP
+1376 VVEAVNP
-1383 VRSTTRHPL
+1383 VRSTARHPL

-1403 QDRGRARFPGLAH
+1403 RDRDRPRFPRLAD
-1416 RVETV
+1416 RVEAV

-1436 RDGPDRALDGALVHA
+1436 RDGPDRALEGALVHA
-1451 ADLFDAATAHRL
+1451 ADLFDEATAHRL
-1463 TERLLDLL
+1463 TERLLDVL
-1471 TAMADTPDRPIGTL
+1471 TAMVDDPARPVGAL

-1512 PVAARIARRAARTPD
+1512 PVAARIAGQAARTPD
-1527 APAVM
+1527 APAVA
-1532 EPGRVWSHAE
+1532 EPGRAWSYAE
-1542 LDARADRVAATL
+1542 LDARADRVAAAL

-1572 AELIATLL
+1572 AELVATLL

-1596 PADRNRWALA
+1596 PADRNRWALS

-1620 RALPGTPG
+1620 RTLPGATG
-1628 CAALVLGEEDT
+1628 CAALVLGEEDA
-1639 ERELADRARLPRAG
+1639 ERELAERAPLPRDG
-1653 AGPVRP
+1653 AGLVRP

-1700 DALSGGVLLHSPVAF
+1700 DALGGGVLLHSPVAF

-1725 LAAGGH
+1725 LAAGGC
-1731 VRVGDLDETGITQ
+1731 VRVGDLDESGIAQ
-1744 WDRDRPAF
+1744 WERERPAF

-1772 GTVVLAGEQLVGA
+1772 GTVVLAGEQLIGA

-1791 TRHPATTVFNSYGPT
+1791 ARHGATTVFNSYGPT

-1817 APGADAPSGP
+1817 APGADVPQGP

-1868 RARPAATAERFVA
+1868 RGRPAATAERFVA
-1881 CPHGRPGE
+1881 CPQGRPGE
-1889 RMYRTGDLMRWTSDG
+1889 RMYRTGDLMRWTADG

-1938 REAAVTLVEG
+1938 REAVVALVEG
-1948 PEGEHGGAAAPAR
+1948 PEGAPGRAPAPAR
-1961 LVGYVVGATAGPAA
+1961 LVGYVVGATDGPAA
-1975 LLERLRVRLP
+1975 LLERLRGRLP
-1985 DHMVPAALVELD
+1985 DHMVPAALVDLD
-1997 ALPLTPNGKLDHRAL
+1997 ALPLTPNGKLDRRAL
-2012 PAPDFGRHA
+2012 PAPDFGRDA
-2021 GRRAPNGPTEELL
+2021 GRRAPDGPKEELL
-2034 CALFADVLGVPDVGA
+2034 CALFADVLGVPEVGA

-2067 GRARRAGLRLTVR
+2067 GRARRAGLHLTVR

-2092 TAARPAGPE
+2092 TAARSAGP
-2101 EDPDRPAPEAL
+2101 DGDADRPAPEAL
-2112 APSGPLPHLPAAA
+2112 APSGPLPYLPAAA

-2143 QSVVLTTPARA
+2143 QSVVLTTPANA
-2154 SADDIRRVLQTLVDH
+2154 AADDVRRVLQTLVDH
-2169 HGALRLRTATD
+2169 HGALRLRTAED

-2188 VIAEPGTVSAADL
+2188 VIAEPGTVAAAGL
-2201 LRRRDAAGLEGPAL
+2201 LRCRDAAGLEGAAL
-2215 RELVEREAE
+2215 REAVEREAE

-2232 GTGAVLRAAWL
+2232 STGAVLRAAWL
-2243 DRGEDRS
+2243 GRGKDRS

-2273 LRQAWTRG
+2273 LRQAWPPG
-2281 DDPAP
+2281 DAP
-2286 AAPLPPEGA
+2286 ATAATLPPEGT

-2308 TEPAVTDRLPHW
+2308 TETAVTGRLPHW
-2320 RATLAGVEDPDGDVV
+2320 RATLAGLDDPDGDVV
-2335 ALETRLDPDL
+2335 ALETRLDPDA

-2357 LAPDLT
+2357 LSPDLT
-2363 DTLVRTAPAA
+2363 DALVRTAPAA

-2399 FVVETESHGR
+2399 FVVETEGHGR

-2419 TRTVGWFTSVHPVRL
+2419 TRTAGWFTSVHPVRL

-2453 VPDAGLGHDLLR
+2453 VPEAGLGHDLLR
-2465 LGGAASPAEGGRKL
+2465 LGGAASTPGEDGREL
-2479 PRPQFGFNYLGRVDV
+2479 PRPQFGFNYLGRVAV
-2494 AGDLVDGGTEPTGAW
+2494 AQALADGGTEPAGAW

-2516 VPQPPE
+2516 AAQPPE

-2541 PVLAARW
+2541 PVLEARW
-2548 NASARCLTPA
+2548 NASARCLTAA

-2565 EWEKALHELTALAGV
+2565 EWEKALHELTALAGT
-2580 AGSVGLIPSETGA
+2580 AGSAGLIPSETGA
-2593 GDLDQDAIEECEA
+2593 GDLDQDGIEECEA
-2606 AADFEIADLLAL
+2606 AADFEVADLLAL

-2624 LLFHSTFDEAAE
+2624 LLFHSTFDDAAE

-2641 QLALDLHGELSG
+2641 QLALDFHGELSSA
-2653 PRMRE
+2653 RMRE
-2658 AARHVLDRHDVLR
+2658 AAQHVLDRHDVLR
-2671 AAFLQRRSGEWI
+2671 AAFLQRRSGEWS
-2683 QAIAAGTPVPW
+2683 QAIAARTPVPW
-2694 EEHDLSALDGE
+2694 EEHDLSALAGE

-2783 RDYLAWLAD
+2783 RDYLAWLAG
-2792 QDADA
+2792 QDTDA
-2797 AHAAWERALAG
+2797 AHAAWDQALAG

-2832 DPDVVARLTAWAR
+2832 DPDVVSRLTAWAR

-2896 NTVPVRVS
+2896 NTVPVRVT

-2948 TLVFENYPLDPAEGL
+2948 TLVFENYPLDPADGL
-2963 GDGDGLRLLGARG
+2963 GDGDGLRLRGARG

-2985 LTVGPA
+2985 ITVGPA
-2991 PDLQLR
+2991 PGLQLR

-3006 PPWVEDL
+3006 PAWVEDL

-3026 SGDTPA
+3026 SGDAPA

-3043 ATLLGDWARGEAAN
+3043 DTLLGDWARGGAAS

-3084 GDGARLSYA
+3084 GARLSYA
-3093 DFDARANRMARFLM
+3093 EFDARANRMARFLI

-3124 ADLLTGVWGALK
+3124 ADLLTGLWGALK

-3144 DVDYPAERIAL
+3144 DVDYPAERIGL
-3155 LLGDGNPAV
+3155 LLGDGNPAL

-3210 PVGADTLA
+3210 PVGPDTLA

-3232 VAVSRGS
+3232 VAVGRGS

-3254 AGVSLLHSPVAFDL
+3254 AGVALLHSPVAFDL

-3281 TLLLAELD
+3281 TLLLTELD

-3315 VLDATGDRPGTLVL
+3315 VLDATGERPGTLVL

-3347 RARIFNDYGPSETS
+3347 RARVFNDYGPSETS
-3361 VNCSDLLFEPGD
+3361 VNCSDLLLEPGD
-3373 EVPDGLLPIGRPLPG
+3373 EVPEGLLPIGRPLPG

-3423 PGLTAERFLPCPY
+3423 PGLTAERFLPCPF

-3461 GRIDDQVKV
+3461 GRTDDQVKV

-3485 ARPDVAR
+3485 ARADVAR

-3509 YVVPEGGPE
+3509 YVVPEGGPD
-3518 AGFDPAAA
+3518 ADFDPAAA

-3559 RALPAPEYGTG
+3559 RALPAPEYGIA

-3575 PHTAAETAL
+3575 PRTAAETAL
-3584 CALFAEVLGVPGF
+3584 CALFAEVLGVPGI

-3637 TVGDLLADPQI
+3637 TVADLLADPQI
-3648 AAQLTPAAGTNSG
+3648 AAQLV
-3661 ITAETPG
+3661 PG
-3668 GTTSAIRDET
+3668 EKPGEN
-3678 AGGTTS
+3678 
-3684 GTLAET
+3684 
-3690 PGEAASM
+3690 PGEAPGARVPERPAP
-3697 APDGTPDG
+3697 APDP
-3705 TTSGTPAETAS
+3705 
-3716 GITAETPGGTTAGPT
+3716 
-3731 GETTAEAPGTR
+3731 R
-3742 VPVRTERLPLS
+3742 VRPERLPLS

-3786 DALHAALADLTAR
+3786 DALHAALGDLTAR

-3812 GPYQLVL
+3812 GPYQVVL

-3824 AAPAVVPTAAHR
+3824 PAPAVVPAAAHR
-3836 LDTLVRE
+3836 LDALVRE

-3903 APDWPAPAPSPVA
+3903 APDWPAPAPGTA
-3916 HLLGQHRE
+3916 THLLGRHPD
-3924 AGDDADA
+3924 AGDDADD
-3931 PLDRRVA
+3931 PVDRRVA
-3938 HWAEELR
+3938 HWAGELR

-3969 VAFRVDAE
+3969 VSFRVDAG
-3977 LYGDVRAL
+3977 LYRDVRAL

-4064 AYTHQDVPFERLVE
+4064 AYAHQDVPFERLVE

-4101 ADGALDHL
+4101 AHGALDHL

-4116 VEPLP
+4116 AELLP

-4133 TFTETTAAADG
+4133 TFTEAAADADG
-4144 TGLDAS
+4144 NGLDAS

-4160 TTAAALA
+4160 ATAHALA

-4172 LLRTVTREPG
+4172 LLRTVTHDPG
-4182 LRLAQLDV
+4182 LRLGQLDV
-4190 TTAGERRRLAEAD
+4190 TTAEERRRLADAD
-4203 AAARARTAATPV
+4203 AAARARATATAV
-4215 ADLPALFAAAVRRAP
+4215 ADLPALFAAAAGRTP
-4230 SAPALTDGPTTLDYA
+4230 SAPALTDGPETLDYA

-4258 LALGV
+4258 LGLGV

-4297 PDHPAERTSY
+4297 PDHPAERTAY

-4319 TTTVRDTLRGTVD
+4319 TTAVRETLRGTVGE
-4332 AAVGEV
+4332 AVGEV

-4347 ADDTTAGLAA
+4347 AGGAAAGHPA

-4365 RTPLLP
+4365 RSPLLP

-4391 VSHANVSRLLTA
+4391 VSHANVSRLLAA

-4480 EAELGV
+4480 ESDLGV

-4556 RAHVLDQGLLPV
+4556 RAHVLDQGLRPV
-4568 PVGVVGELYVSG
+4568 PAGVVGELYVAG

-4606 GRMYRTGDLVRRGQ
+4606 GRMYRTGDLVRRTR

-4639 RIEPGEIEA
+4639 RVEPGEIEA
-4648 AARRHPGVAQAAVA
+4648 AARRHPDVAQAAAA
-4662 VRGEGP
+4662 VHGGGP
-4668 DDRYLVCYAVPAAD
+4668 DDRYLVCYAVPAAG

-4690 RAHLAGALPG
+4690 RAHLADALPG

-4706 VVLLTA
+4706 VVLLPA

-4726 PAPDRTAWATGGA
+4726 PAPDRAAWATGGA

-4781 SRIRSALGVEIG
+4781 SRIRSVLGVEIG

-4814 TGRPRLLPRRRPDRV
+4814 AGRPRLLPRRRPDRV

-4860 GPLDVGALRTA
+4860 GRLDVDALRTA

-4889 NGSPHQHVVAP
+4889 NGTPHQHVVAP
-4900 ERAAPTLD
+4900 GRAAPALD

-4918 AALADAR
+4918 AALAEAR

-5000 KQELLG
+5000 KEELLG
-5006 AADDPDSLAA
+5006 TADDPDSLFA
-5016 RQLAFWRDALDG
+5016 RQLAFWRDALEG

-5047 RGAIHRFTLPSPL
+5047 RGAIHRFTLPAPL

-5088 ALGAGRDIVVGT
+5088 TLGAGRDIVLGT

-5140 RDADLNAFAHQ
+5140 RDADLSAFAHQ

-5206 YDLFVNLVETR
+5206 YDLFVNLVESR
-5217 NEDDGATAV
+5217 NEDDGTTAV

-5255 AVEAP
+5255 AVEEP

-5265 RMPVLDAA
+5265 RMPVLNAA
-5273 ERAALRAEWDA
+5273 ERGGLTAEWDA
-5284 SAAGPAEDLI
+5284 AAAGPAEDPV
-5294 GLFRARAAETPD
+5294 GLFRARAAETPG
-5306 AVAVRSGGD
+5306 AVAVRSAGD

-5329 AAALSGHGAG
+5329 AAALAAHGAG
-5339 PESRIAVCLPRTADL
+5339 PESRVAVCLPRTADL
-5354 VAGLL
+5354 VVGLL
-5359 GVLRAGAAYV
+5359 GVLRSGAAYV

-5384 ADTRPVALLTTAD
+5384 ADTRPAALLTTAD

-5427 EARAALPGQA
+5427 EPPAPLPDQA

-5484 VSFDIAALE
+5484 VGFDIAALE

-5507 DRAEARD
+5507 DRAAARD

-5519 ALLTES
+5519 ALLTAS

-5588 TAAHLDRD
+5588 TAAHLDRV

-5618 LNPRPEGVPGE
+5618 LNPRPENVPGE

-5707 HPDVA
+5707 HPHVA

-5718 RAASGAPSAPG
+5718 RAPSAPASAP
-5729 DPAPRRLVAYVV
+5729 DAPAPRRLVAYVV
-5741 PEPHRATPDDG
+5741 PEPHRAAPDDG
-5752 REQNRLDEWREAYDT
+5752 REQHRLDEWREAYDT

-5775 PLGQDFG
+5775 PLGHDFG
-5782 IWRSSHDGQPIP
+5782 IWRSSHDGRPIP

-5833 ECAAYHGTDLSARA
+5833 DCTAYHGTDLSARA

-5866 LHVRPAHDFGGL
+5866 LHVRPAHDFSGL
-5878 PRGFYDTIVLN
+5878 RRGFYDTVVLN

-5921 DVRVLALL
+5921 DVRSLALL

-5941 AVSATPAA
+5941 AVSETPAA
-5949 VLAAADRRTAAE
+5949 LLAAADRRTAAE

-5981 LLLDVRLRRGRPHN
+5981 LLLDVRLRRGRPYN

-6000 RYDVLLAKQGT
+6000 RYDVLLAKQGTGT

-6016 PPATELRWTPEDGDA
+6016 PPATELRWTPEAGGA
-6031 GRLAALCA
+6031 GRLAEICA

-6058 TAALAALEDG
+6058 TAALAALEAG
-6068 RPVTEVRRILD
+6068 RPVTEARRLLE

-6090 YDAAAAA
+6090 YGAAAAA

-6104 WSAEGR
+6104 WSAEGP
-6110 PDTVDLVLAPADG
+6110 PDTVDLVLAPAG
-6123 GGAAPVAPPAEL
+6123 GDGAAPVAPPAEL
-6135 WPGEPDADR
+6135 WPGDPDADR
-6144 AETNDPSAGA
+6144 PETNDPTAGSR
-6154 HHRELAARLRSHLAE
+6154 HRELAARLRSHLAE

-6210 RPPHTPREKL
+6210 RPPRTPREKL
-6220 LCALFA
+6220 LCTLFA

-6235 VQDSFFALGGDSV
+6235 VQDSFFGLGGDSV

-6256 ARAQGLPLTTRDVFE
+6256 AREHGLPLTTRDVFE
-6271 HHTVAA
+6271 HHTAAA

-6283 GREPEDEPAGDP
+6283 GREPEGEPTGGP
-6295 PDPGA
+6295 PDPDA
-6300 TAPRPISV
+6300 APQPLGV
-6308 EELAELEDEL
+6308 DELAELEDEL
-6318 GADWEEMQ
+6318 GADWEETQ

>member
-1 MAATSAQSGIWTA
+1 MLESPAHRVAATSAQTGIWTA
-14 QRLRSDDR
+14 QRLHSDDR

-27 LYLELDHVVEEVLS
+27 LFLELDHVAEEVLS

-83 ADPSGG
+83 AGPSGG
-89 APSRAASLEWMD
+89 VLSRSAALDWMD
-101 RQRAE
+101 RQRAQ

-111 AGDTCRHTLIPLGG
+111 SGDTCRHTLIPLGG

-140 GYGAALYLDRLAAV
+140 GYGAALYLDRLATV
-154 YRALRTGQ
+154 HRALRTGQ

-170 PLARLAE
+170 PLARLVE
-177 EDHAYRSSARHRAD
+177 EDRAYRSSARHRAD

-206 SLADATAPAAPD
+206 SLADAIVPAVPTVPASLAAPD
-218 ELRRTVRLSA
+218 ELRHTVRLSA
-228 DRSAAL
+228 ARSAAL

-241 GRPWP
+241 GRPWA

-256 LSRLAPGDEVVVGLP
+256 LSRLAPGEEVVVGLP
-271 VTARTTPAAV
+271 VTARVTPAAV

-288 NVVPLRLSVRQGTSM
+288 NVVPLRLPVRQGMSM

-363 QLAAGPVEDLV
+363 QLSAGPVEDLV

-380 PGDGGELELTLA
+380 PDDGGELEITLA
-392 ANPLL
+392 ANPRL

-410 AEFLTRV
+410 AEFLTRA
-417 GQDLE
+417 GQDPE

-428 RLLGAEEE
+428 RLLDAEEE
-436 ASVVAAGRSPRRDLR
+436 AGAVASGRSPRRDLR
-451 PRTLPELFAR
+451 ARTLPELFAR

-495 AARGVGPESIVALA
+495 AARGVGPESVVALA
-509 VPRGVELAALILG
+509 VPRGVELAALVLG
-522 VHRAGGAYLPVDPE
+522 VQRAGGAYLPLDPE
-536 YPAERIGFL
+536 YPAERIGLL
-545 LRDARPALL
+545 LRDARAALL
-554 VGGAGTEPPAA
+554 VGGAGAELPAV
-565 DCPRVPAED
+565 DCPRVPAEE

-591 TLPVDLPAYVVH
+591 SLPVDLPAYVVH

-613 VVVTHAGLA
+613 VVVTHAGIA

-701 CDLPDLTD
+701 GDLPDLTD

-714 EAPPPSL
+714 EQPPPAL

-746 GRCAPDGDRTPDI
+746 GRCAAGGDRSPDI
-759 GNPEAAV
+759 GNPEAGV

-780 GVTGELYLRGGGLA
+780 GVTGELYLRGRGLA

-807 FVADPYTG
+807 FVADPFTG

-827 RRVPGDGGTVLRFVG
+827 RRVPGDGRTVLRFVG
-842 RADGQVKIRGFR
+842 RADDQVKIRGFR

-869 VALALV
+869 VDQALV
-875 TVREDRPGDR
+875 TVREERPGDR
-885 RLVGYLTPAPAHRG
+885 RLVGYLTPAPGHRG
-899 ALDVEGLRRVLAD
+899 GLDVEHLRRALAD

-930 RTANG
+930 RTAHG

-947 PAPAVGR
+947 PPPTAGR

-965 GLFAEVLGVDEV
+965 ALFAEVLGVEEV
-977 GADDD
+977 GPEHD
-982 FFARGGDSLLAARLA
+982 FFALGGDSLLAARLA
-997 SRVRGRLGKAVT
+997 SRIRGRWGKAVT
-1009 VREVFRFPTVAR
+1009 VREVFRSPTAAR
-1021 LAAELGEGAVT
+1021 LAEELDDGTVT

-1062 GASAAYNIPTVLRLD
+1062 GASAAYNIPTVLHLE
-1077 GPLDVPALHAALGDV
+1077 GPLDVPALRAALGDV

-1102 LRPPADDTSAAGAPE
+1102 LRPPADDVPSGAPE

-1127 IPLPVVD
+1127 PPLPVLD
-1134 VAPDAL
+1134 VAPEAL

-1152 DLAWDLPVRATLYR
+1152 DLARDLPVRATLYR
-1166 TGEQRHALLL
+1166 TGEQEHALLL

-1212 PEVTYGDFALWERGS
+1212 PEVTYADFALWERGS
-1227 RERSAAQAEGIAYW
+1227 RERSAARAEGIDYW

-1264 VRRGGVARFEVPPAL
+1264 VRRGGGVRFEVPPAL
-1279 YARLEELAGGVGATP
+1279 YARLAELAGSVGATP

-1306 GRMGAGPDVPLGTP
+1306 SRMGAGSDIPLGTP

-1349 PTTPEL
+1349 PTTTEL
-1355 LARTRDGDLEAFAH
+1355 LARTREGDLEALAH

-1376 VVDAVNP
+1376 VVEAVNP
-1383 VRSTTRHPL
+1383 VRSTARHPL

-1403 QDRGRARFPGLAH
+1403 RDRDRSRFPRLAD

-1436 RDGPDRALDGALVHA
+1436 RDGPDRALEGALVHA
-1451 ADLFDAATAHRL
+1451 ADLFDEATAHRL
-1463 TERLLDLL
+1463 TERLLDVL
-1471 TAMADTPDRPIGTL
+1471 TAMVDDPARPVGAL

-1512 PVAARIARRAARTPD
+1512 PVAARIAGQAARTPD
-1527 APAVM
+1527 APAVA
-1532 EPGRVWSHAE
+1532 EPGRAWSYAE
-1542 LDARADRVAATL
+1542 LDARADRVAAAL

-1572 AELIATLL
+1572 AELVATLL

-1596 PADRNRWALA
+1596 PADRNRWALS

-1620 RALPGTPG
+1620 RTLPGATG
-1628 CAALVLGEEDT
+1628 CAALVLGEEDA
-1639 ERELADRARLPRAG
+1639 ERELAERAPLPRDG
-1653 AGPVRP
+1653 AGLVRP

-1700 DALSGGVLLHSPVAF
+1700 DALGGGVLLHSPVAF

-1725 LAAGGH
+1725 LAAGGC
-1731 VRVGDLDETGITQ
+1731 VRVGELDESGIAQ
-1744 WDRDRPAF
+1744 WERERPAF

-1772 GTVVLAGEQLVGA
+1772 GTVVLAGEQLIGA

-1791 TRHPATTVFNSYGPT
+1791 ARHGATTVFNSYGPT

-1817 APGADAPSGP
+1817 APGADAPPGP

-1881 CPHGRPGE
+1881 CPQGRPGE
-1889 RMYRTGDLMRWTSDG
+1889 RMYRTGDLMRWTADG

-1938 REAAVTLVEG
+1938 REAAVALVEG
-1948 PEGEHGGAAAPAR
+1948 PEGTPGRAPAPAR
-1961 LVGYVVGATAGPAA
+1961 LVGYVVGATDDPAA
-1975 LLERLRVRLP
+1975 LLERLRGRLP
-1985 DHMVPAALVELD
+1985 DHMVPAALVDLD
-1997 ALPLTPNGKLDHRAL
+1997 ALPLTPNGKLDRRAL
-2012 PAPDFGRHA
+2012 PAPDFGRDA
-2021 GRRAPNGPTEELL
+2021 GRRAPDGPKEELL
-2034 CALFADVLGVPDVGA
+2034 CALFADVLGVPEVGA

-2067 GRARRAGLRLTVR
+2067 GRARRAGLHLTVR

-2092 TAARPAGPE
+2092 TAARSAGP
-2101 EDPDRPAPEAL
+2101 DGDADRPAPEAL
-2112 APSGPLPHLPAAA
+2112 APSGPLPYLPAAA

-2143 QSVVLTTPARA
+2143 QSVVLTTPANA
-2154 SADDIRRVLQTLVDH
+2154 ATDDVRRVLQTLVDH
-2169 HGALRLRTATD
+2169 HGALRLRTAEG

-2188 VIAEPGTVSAADL
+2188 VIAEPGTVAAAGL
-2201 LRRRDAAGLEGPAL
+2201 LRCRDAAGLEGAAL
-2215 RELVEREAE
+2215 REAVEREAE

-2232 GTGAVLRAAWL
+2232 STGAVLRAAWL
-2243 DRGEDRS
+2243 DRGKDRS

-2273 LRQAWTRG
+2273 LRQAWPPG
-2281 DDPAP
+2281 DAP
-2286 AAPLPPEGA
+2286 ATAAALPPEGT

-2308 TEPAVTDRLPHW
+2308 TETAVTGRLPHW
-2320 RATLAGVEDPDGDVV
+2320 RATLAGLDDPDGDVV
-2335 ALETRLDPDL
+2335 ALETRLDPDA

-2357 LAPDLT
+2357 LSPDLT
-2363 DTLVRTAPAA
+2363 DALVRTAPAA

-2399 FVVETESHGR
+2399 FVVETEGHGR

-2419 TRTVGWFTSVHPVRL
+2419 TRTAGWFTSVHPVRL

-2442 LLKETKERLRT
+2442 LLKETRERLRT
-2453 VPDAGLGHDLLR
+2453 VPEAGLGHDLLR
-2465 LGGAASPAEGGRKL
+2465 LGGAASTPGEDGREL
-2479 PRPQFGFNYLGRVDV
+2479 PRPQFGFNYLGRVAV
-2494 AGDLVDGGTEPTGAW
+2494 AQALADGGTEPAGAW

-2516 VPQPPE
+2516 AAQPPE

-2541 PVLAARW
+2541 PVLEARW
-2548 NASARCLTPA
+2548 NASARCLTAA

-2565 EWEKALHELTALAGV
+2565 EWEKALHELTALAGT
-2580 AGSVGLIPSETGA
+2580 AGSAGLIPSETGA
-2593 GDLDQDAIEECEA
+2593 GDLDQDGIEECEA
-2606 AADFEIADLLAL
+2606 AADFEVADLLAL

-2624 LLFHSTFDEAAE
+2624 LLFHSTFDDAAE

-2641 QLALDLHGELSG
+2641 QLALDFHGELSSA
-2653 PRMRE
+2653 RMRE
-2658 AARHVLDRHDVLR
+2658 AAQHVLDRHDVLR
-2671 AAFLQRRSGEWI
+2671 AAFLQRRSGEWS
-2683 QAIAAGTPVPW
+2683 QAIAARTPVPW
-2694 EEHDLSALDGE
+2694 EEHDLSALAGE

-2783 RDYLAWLAD
+2783 RDYLAWLAG

-2797 AHAAWERALAG
+2797 AHAAWDQALAG

-2832 DPDVVARLTAWAR
+2832 DPDVVSRLTAWAR

-2896 NTVPVRVS
+2896 NTVPVRVT

-2948 TLVFENYPLDPAEGL
+2948 TLVFENYPLDPADGL
-2963 GDGDGLRLLGARG
+2963 GDGDGLRLRGARG

-2985 LTVGPA
+2985 ITVGPA
-2991 PDLQLR
+2991 PGLQLR

-3006 PPWVEDL
+3006 PAWVEDL

-3026 SGDTPA
+3026 SGDAPA

-3043 ATLLGDWARGEAAN
+3043 DTLLGDWARGGAAS

-3084 GDGARLSYA
+3084 GARLSYA
-3093 DFDARANRMARFLM
+3093 EFDARANRMARFLI

-3124 ADLLTGVWGALK
+3124 ADLLTCLWGALK

-3144 DVDYPAERIAL
+3144 DVDYPAERIGL
-3155 LLGDGNPAV
+3155 LLGDGNPAL

-3178 PGRQILCVDLPGPAD
+3178 PGRQVLCVDLPGPAD

-3210 PVGADTLA
+3210 PVGPDTLA

-3232 VAVSRGS
+3232 VAVGRGS

-3254 AGVSLLHSPVAFDL
+3254 AGVALLHSPVAFDL

-3315 VLDATGDRPGTLVL
+3315 VLDATGERPGTLVL

-3347 RARIFNDYGPSETS
+3347 RARVFNDYGPSETS
-3361 VNCSDLLFEPGD
+3361 VNCSDLLLEPGD
-3373 EVPDGLLPIGRPLPG
+3373 EVPEGLLPIGRPLPG

-3423 PGLTAERFLPCPY
+3423 PGLTAERFLPCPF

-3461 GRIDDQVKV
+3461 GRTDDQVKV

-3485 ARPDVAR
+3485 ARADVAR

-3509 YVVPEGGPE
+3509 YVVPEGGPG
-3518 AGFDPAAA
+3518 ADFDPAAA

-3559 RALPAPEYGTG
+3559 RALPAPEYGTA

-3575 PHTAAETAL
+3575 PRTAAETAL
-3584 CALFAEVLGVPGF
+3584 CALFAEVLGVPGI

-3637 TVGDLLADPQI
+3637 TVADLLADPQI
-3648 AAQLTPAAGTNSG
+3648 AAQLV
-3661 ITAETPG
+3661 PG
-3668 GTTSAIRDET
+3668 EKPGEN
-3678 AGGTTS
+3678 
-3684 GTLAET
+3684 
-3690 PGEAASM
+3690 PGEAPGARVPERPAP
-3697 APDGTPDG
+3697 APDPRAR
-3705 TTSGTPAETAS
+3705 P
-3716 GITAETPGGTTAGPT
+3716 
-3731 GETTAEAPGTR
+3731 
-3742 VPVRTERLPLS
+3742 ERLPLS

-3786 DALHAALADLTAR
+3786 DALHAALGDLTAR

-3812 GPYQLVL
+3812 GPYQVVL

-3824 AAPAVVPTAAHR
+3824 PAPAVVPAAAHR
-3836 LDTLVRE
+3836 LDALVRE

-3903 APDWPAPAPSPVA
+3903 APDWPAPAPGTA
-3916 HLLGQHRE
+3916 THLLGRHPD
-3924 AGDDADA
+3924 AGDDADD
-3931 PLDRRVA
+3931 PVDRRVA
-3938 HWAEELR
+3938 HWAGELR

-3969 VAFRVDAE
+3969 VSFRVDAG
-3977 LYGDVRAL
+3977 LYRDVRAL

-4064 AYTHQDVPFERLVE
+4064 AYAHQDVPFERLVE

-4101 ADGALDHL
+4101 AHGALDHL

-4116 VEPLP
+4116 AELLP

-4133 TFTETTAAADG
+4133 TFTETGADADG
-4144 TGLDAS
+4144 NGLDAS

-4160 TTAAALA
+4160 ATAHALA

-4172 LLRTVTREPG
+4172 LLRTVTRDPG
-4182 LRLAQLDV
+4182 LRLGQLDV
-4190 TTAGERRRLAEAD
+4190 TTAEERRRLAEAD
-4203 AAARARTAATPV
+4203 AAARARATATAV
-4215 ADLPALFAAAVRRAP
+4215 ADLPALFAAAAGRTP
-4230 SAPALTDGPTTLDYA
+4230 SAPALTDGPETLDYA

-4258 LALGV
+4258 LGLGV

-4297 PDHPAERTSY
+4297 PDHPAERTAY

-4319 TTTVRDTLRGTVD
+4319 TTAVRETLRGTVGE
-4332 AAVGEV
+4332 AVGEV

-4347 ADDTTAGLAA
+4347 AGGAAAGHPA

-4365 RTPLLP
+4365 RSPLLP

-4391 VSHANVSRLLTA
+4391 VSHANVSRLLAA
-4403 CRAAVDFGPDDV
+4403 CREAVDFGPDDV

-4480 EAELGV
+4480 ESDLGV

-4556 RAHVLDQGLLPV
+4556 RAHVLDQGLRPV
-4568 PVGVVGELYVSG
+4568 PAGVVGELYVAG

-4606 GRMYRTGDLVRRGQ
+4606 GRMYRTGDLVRRTR

-4648 AARRHPGVAQAAVA
+4648 AARRHPDVAQAAAA
-4662 VRGEGP
+4662 VHGGGP
-4668 DDRYLVCYAVPAAD
+4668 DDRYLVCYAVPAAG

-4690 RAHLAGALPG
+4690 RAHLADALPG

-4706 VVLLTA
+4706 VVLLPA

-4726 PAPDRTAWATGGA
+4726 PAPDRAAWATGGA

-4781 SRIRSALGVEIG
+4781 SRIRSVLGVEIG

-4808 RLDTAG
+4808 RLDAAG
-4814 TGRPRLLPRRRPDRV
+4814 AGRPRLLPRRRPDRV

-4860 GPLDVGALRTA
+4860 GRLDVDALRTA

-4889 NGSPHQHVVAP
+4889 NGTPHQHVVAP
-4900 ERAAPTLD
+4900 GRAAPALD

-4918 AALADAR
+4918 DALAEAR

-5000 KQELLG
+5000 KEELLG
-5006 AADDPDSLAA
+5006 TADDPDSLFA
-5016 RQLAFWRDALDG
+5016 RQLAFWRDALEG

-5047 RGAIHRFTLPSPL
+5047 RGAIHRFTLPAPL

-5088 ALGAGRDIVVGT
+5088 TLGAGRDIVLGT

-5140 RDADLNAFAHQ
+5140 RDADLSAFAHQ

-5206 YDLFVNLVETR
+5206 YDLFVNLVESR
-5217 NEDDGATAV
+5217 NEDDGTTAV

-5255 AVEAP
+5255 AVEEP

-5265 RMPVLDAA
+5265 RMPVLNAA
-5273 ERAALRAEWDA
+5273 ERGGLTAEWDA
-5284 SAAGPAEDLI
+5284 AAAGPAEDPV

-5306 AVAVRSGGD
+5306 AVAVRSAGD
-5315 SLTYAQLDERAGRV
+5315 SLTYAELDERAGRV
-5329 AAALSGHGAG
+5329 AAALAAHGAG
-5339 PESRIAVCLPRTADL
+5339 PESRVAVCLPRTADL
-5354 VAGLL
+5354 VVGLL
-5359 GVLRAGAAYV
+5359 GVLRSGAAYV
-5369 PLDPEYPDERIAAIL
+5369 PLDAEYPDERIAAIL
-5384 ADTRPVALLTTAD
+5384 ADTRPAALLTTAD

-5427 EARAALPGQA
+5427 EPPAPLPDQA

-5484 VSFDIAALE
+5484 VGFDIAALE

-5507 DRAEARD
+5507 DRAAARD

-5519 ALLTES
+5519 ALLTAS

-5588 TAAHLDRD
+5588 TAAHLDRV

-5618 LNPRPEGVPGE
+5618 LNPRPENVPGE

-5707 HPDVA
+5707 HPHVA

-5718 RAASGAPSAPG
+5718 RAPSGAASAP
-5729 DPAPRRLVAYVV
+5729 DAPAPRRLVAYVV
-5741 PEPHRATPDDG
+5741 PEPHRAAPDDG
-5752 REQNRLDEWREAYDT
+5752 REQHRLDEWREAYDT

-5775 PLGQDFG
+5775 PLGHDFG
-5782 IWRSSHDGQPIP
+5782 IWRSSHDGRPIP

-5812 RPARLL
+5812 RPSRLL

-5833 ECAAYHGTDLSARA
+5833 DCTAYHGTDLSARA

-5866 LHVRPAHDFGGL
+5866 LHVRPAHDFSGL
-5878 PRGFYDTIVLN
+5878 RRGFYDTVVLN
-5889 SVVQYFPDAD
+5889 SVVQYFPDVD

-5921 DVRVLALL
+5921 DVRSLALL

-5941 AVSATPAA
+5941 AVSETPAA

-5981 LLLDVRLRRGRPHN
+5981 LLLDVRLRRGRPYN

-6000 RYDVLLAKQGT
+6000 RYDVLLAKQGTGT

-6016 PPATELRWTPEDGDA
+6016 PPATELRWTPEGGGA
-6031 GRLAALCA
+6031 GRLAEICA

-6058 TAALAALEDG
+6058 TAALAALEAG
-6068 RPVTEVRRILD
+6068 RPVTEARRLLE

-6090 YDAAAAA
+6090 YGAAAAA

-6104 WSAEGR
+6104 WSAEGP
-6110 PDTVDLVLAPADG
+6110 PDTVDLVLAPAG
-6123 GGAAPVAPPAEL
+6123 GDGAAPVAPPAEL
-6135 WPGEPDADR
+6135 WPGDPDADR
-6144 AETNDPSAGA
+6144 PETNDPTAGSR
-6154 HHRELAARLRSHLAE
+6154 HRELAARLRSHLAE

-6210 RPPHTPREKL
+6210 RPPRTPREKL
-6220 LCALFA
+6220 LCTLFA

-6235 VQDSFFALGGDSV
+6235 VQDSFFGLGGDSV

-6256 ARAQGLPLTTRDVFE
+6256 AREHGLPLTTRDVFE
-6271 HHTVAA
+6271 HHTAAA

-6283 GREPEDEPAGDP
+6283 GREPEGEPTGGP
-6295 PDPGA
+6295 PDPDA
-6300 TAPRPISV
+6300 APQPLGV
-6308 EELAELEDEL
+6308 DELAELEDEL
-6318 GADWEEMQ
+6318 GADWEETQ

>member
-1 MAATSAQSGIWTA
+1 MLESQAHRVAATSAQSGIWTA

-22 LYACG
+22 LYTCG
-27 LYLELDHVVEEVLS
+27 LYLELDHVAEEVLS

-57 FREDADG
+57 FEEDGDG

-83 ADPSGG
+83 ADLRGDDR
-89 APSRAASLEWMD
+89 SRSEVLDWMD
-101 RQRAE
+101 RERAQ

-111 AGDTCRHTLIPLGG
+111 AGDTCRHTLIPLDGH
-125 DRALL
+125 RAVL

-140 GYGAALYLDRLAAV
+140 GYGAALYLDRLAEV
-154 YRALRTGQ
+154 YRALRARQ
-162 QPPPCAFA
+162 EPPPCTFA
-170 PLARLAE
+170 PLTRLVE
-177 EDHAYRSSARHRAD
+177 EDHAYRRSARHRAD
-191 ADHWRDRFADLPRPT
+191 ADHWRTRFADLPRPT
-206 SLADATAPAAPD
+206 SLADATAPAMPG
-218 ELRRTVRLSA
+218 ELRRTVRVSEA
-228 DRSAAL
+228 ETTAL
-234 RRASDRS
+234 RLKADKS

-246 VYATAAVAAF
+246 VFATAAVAAF
-256 LSRLAPGDEVVVGLP
+256 LSRLAPGEEVVIGFP
-271 VTARTTPAAV
+271 VTARVTPAAV

-288 NVVPLRLSVRQGTSM
+288 NVVPLRLRVRQGM
-303 AALLEL
+303 PFAALLDR
-309 TAAEISTTLRHQ
+309 TAAEISTTVRHQ
-321 RHRTEDIGRALGLH
+321 RHRTEDIGRALGLPPH
-335 GAPPATTLVNVMAF
+335 GAPPATTLVNIMAF
-349 APVLDFGDCRAPVH
+349 APVLDFGDCLAPVH
-363 QLAAGPVEDLV
+363 QLSAGPVEDLV

-380 PGDGGELELTLA
+380 PGDGRELEITVA
-392 ANPLL
+392 ANPSL

-410 AEFLTRV
+410 AEFLTRT
-417 GQDLE
+417 GEDPD
-422 APLGRT
+422 APIGRT

-436 ASVVAAGRSPRRDLR
+436 AGVLASGRSPRRGLHA
-451 PRTLPELFAR
+451 RTLPELFAR

-471 VSSDRATWTYAQLD
+471 VASDRTTWTYAQLD
-485 AHAERVARRL
+485 AHADRVARRL

-509 VPRGVELAALILG
+509 VPRGSELAALIIG
-522 VHRAGGAYLPVDPE
+522 VQRAGGAYLPIDPE

-554 VGGAGTEPPAA
+554 VGGAGTAPAVDGCARVSA
-565 DCPRVPAED
+565 DD
-574 LLDAGARCAEAD
+574 LLDAGVWCAEAD
-586 VPPPG
+586 VPAPG
-591 TLPVDLPAYVVH
+591 ALPVDLPAYVVH

-613 VVVTHAGLA
+613 VVVTHTGIA
-622 ALAAEQIERYRLGPG
+622 ALAAEQIDRYRLGPG

-651 VAELVMALTSGSCLV
+651 VAELAMALTSGSCLV

-687 TALAPAAVLATLPP
+687 TALAPAAVLATVPP
-701 CDLPDLTD
+701 GDFPDLTD

-714 EAPPPSL
+714 EQPPPSL

-746 GRCAPDGDRTPDI
+746 GRCAAGGDRVPDI
-759 GNPEAAV
+759 GNTEAGV

-772 AALRPVPD
+772 AALKPVPD
-780 GVTGELYLRGGGLA
+780 GVTGELYLSGRGLA
-794 RGYLGRPGLTADR
+794 RGYLRRPGLTAAR
-807 FVADPYTG
+807 FVADPHTG

-827 RRVPGDGGTVLRFVG
+827 RRVPGESRTVLRFIG
-842 RADGQVKIRGFR
+842 RVDDQVKIRGFR

-859 VEAALAELDG
+859 VEAALTELDG
-869 VALALV
+869 VAQALV
-875 TVREDRPGDR
+875 TVHEERPGDR
-885 RLVGYLTPAPAHRG
+885 RLIGYLVPDSAHG
-899 ALDVEGLRRVLAD
+899 DGSGEGPDVERWRTALAA

-919 PSLLVELAEIP
+919 PSTLVALAEIP

-935 KVDRAALPAPAT
+935 KVDRAALPAPGGPS
-947 PAPAVGR
+947 PAGGR

-965 GLFAEVLGVDEV
+965 ALFAEVLGVGEV
-977 GADDD
+977 GADHD
-982 FFARGGDSLLAARLA
+982 FFALGGDSLLAARLA
-997 SRVRGRLGKAVT
+997 SRIRSRLGKAVT
-1009 VREVFRFPTVAR
+1009 VREVFRSPTVAR
-1021 LAAELGEGAVT
+1021 LAEELGDGVLT
-1032 DDRVRPV
+1032 GDRVRPV
-1039 RPRPERVPLSSA
+1039 RPRPERVPLSAA
-1051 QRRLWFIDELN
+1051 QRRLWFIDELH

-1092 TDRHETLRTT
+1092 VDRHETLRTT
-1102 LRPPADDTSAAGAPE
+1102 VRPAAEGAAGAAAAAPE
-1117 QHIAPPGGHR
+1117 QYIAPPGGHR
-1127 IPLPVVD
+1127 LPLPVCD
-1134 VAPDAL
+1134 VTPEGL
-1140 AGELRAAAGHVF
+1140 AGELRSAAGHVF
-1152 DLAWDLPVRATLYR
+1152 DLARDLPVRARLYR
-1166 TGEQRHALLL
+1166 TAEREHVLLL
-1176 LVHHVA
+1176 LVHHIA
-1182 ADGASM
+1182 ADGASL
-1188 GPLIGDLATA
+1188 GPLIGDLSAA
-1198 YTARLAGRAPVLPP
+1198 YTARLAGRAPVLPLS
-1212 PEVTYGDFALWERGS
+1212 EVTYADFALWEQ
-1227 RERSAAQAEGIAYW
+1227 RSQEDAAAQAEGIGYW
-1241 RRALAG
+1241 RRALTG

-1257 RPRSQEP
+1257 RPRAQEP
-1264 VRRGGVARFEVPPAL
+1264 VRGGGAARFEVPSAL
-1279 YARLEELAGGVGATP
+1279 YARLAELAGSVGATP
-1294 FMVLQTAIAVLL
+1294 FMVLQTAIAILL
-1306 GRMGAGPDVPLGTP
+1306 SRMGAGPDIPLGTP

-1328 LDGLVG
+1328 LDELVG

-1349 PTTPEL
+1349 PTVAEL
-1355 LARTRDGDLEAFAH
+1355 LVRTRDGDLEAFAH

-1383 VRSTTRHPL
+1383 VRSTARHPL
-1392 FQVMLI
+1392 FQVMLV
-1398 LNGPE
+1398 LNGAE
-1403 QDRGRARFPGLAH
+1403 QGRDRARFHGLTS
-1416 RVETV
+1416 RIETV
-1421 ESGETKFDLSWHFTH
+1421 DSGGTKFDLSWHFTH
-1436 RDGPDRALDGALVHA
+1436 RDGRERALEGALVYA
-1451 ADLFDAATAHRL
+1451 ADLFDAAGARRL
-1463 TERLLDLL
+1463 TERLLDVL
-1471 TAMADTPDRPIGTL
+1471 TAMAADPARPVGAI
-1485 DVLSAAEHRLVRAW
+1485 DVLSAAEHRLVREW
-1499 GTGTPRPRGSRPE
+1499 GTGEPRNRGRRPGS
-1512 PVAARIARRAARTPD
+1512 VAGRIAAQAARTPG
-1527 APAVM
+1527 APALI
-1532 EPGRVWSHAE
+1532 EPGRVWSYAE
-1542 LDARADRVAATL
+1542 LDARADRLAGAL
-1554 AARGIGAEDLVAV
+1554 AARGVGAEDLVAV

-1572 AELIATLL
+1572 AELVATLL
-1580 GILRAGAAYLP
+1580 GVLRAGAAYLT

-1596 PADRNRWALA
+1596 PADRNSWALS

-1614 TDAERL
+1614 TDTARL
-1620 RALPGTPG
+1620 RTLPGETG
-1628 CAALVLGEEDT
+1628 CAVLILGEEDAET
-1639 ERELADRARLPRAG
+1639 ELAGRTPLPQDG
-1653 AGPVRP
+1653 TGQVRP
-1659 VTGDNAAYTIYT
+1659 VAGGNAAYTIYT

-1687 LDAFVERALDTYG
+1687 LDAFVERAVDAYG
-1700 DALSGGVLLHSPVAF
+1700 DALRGACLLHSPVAF

-1725 LAAGGH
+1725 LVAGG
-1731 VRVGDLDETGITQ
+1731 RIQVGDLDETGIAK
-1744 WDRDRPAF
+1744 WERECPAF

-1764 EFGGSTAP
+1764 EFGGSAAP
-1772 GTVVLAGEQLVGA
+1772 GTVVLAGEQLLGA

-1791 TRHPATTVFNSYGPT
+1791 TRHSGTTVFNSYGPT

-1811 CLEHRI
+1811 CLESRL
-1817 APGADAPSGP
+1817 APDAKAPSGP

-1842 DDRLRP
+1842 DARLRP

-1868 RARPAATAERFVA
+1868 RGRPAATAERFVA
-1881 CPHGRPGE
+1881 CPQGRPGE
-1889 RMYRTGDLMRWTSDG
+1889 RMYRTGDLMRWTADG

-1913 AQVKVRGFRVE
+1913 AQLKVRGFRVE

-1938 REAAVTLVEG
+1938 REAAVALFGG
-1948 PEGEHGGAAAPAR
+1948 PDRKLGETAAPAR
-1961 LVGYVVGATAGPAA
+1961 LVGYVVGGTAEPAA
-1975 LLERLRVRLP
+1975 LLQRLRVRLP

-1997 ALPLTPNGKLDHRAL
+1997 ALPLTPNGKLDRRAL

-2021 GRRAPNGPTEELL
+2021 GRRAAHGPREELL
-2034 CALFADVLGVPDVGA
+2034 CALFAEVLGVPEAGVE
-2049 DDSFF
+2049 DSFF
-2054 TLGGDSIVSIQLV
+2054 ALGGDSIVSIQFV
-2067 GRARRAGLRLTVR
+2067 GRARRAGLHLTVR
-2080 DVFEHPTAAGLA
+2080 DVFEHPTVAGLA
-2092 TAARPAGPE
+2092 AVARPAGPAG
-2101 EDPDRPAPEAL
+2101 DADRRPAPKGL
-2112 APSGPLPHLPAAA
+2112 APSGPLPYVPAAA

-2143 QSVVLTTPARA
+2143 QSVVLTTPANA
-2154 SADDIRRVLQTLVDH
+2154 GADDVRRVLQTVIDH
-2169 HGALRLRTATD
+2169 HGALRLRAARD

-2188 VIAEPGTVSAADL
+2188 VVDEPGSVAAADL
-2201 LRRRDAAGLEGPAL
+2201 LRCRDAAGLGDAAL
-2215 RELVEREAE
+2215 REAVAREAR
-2224 HARDALDP
+2224 HARDGLDP
-2232 GTGAVLRAAWL
+2232 STGAVLRAAWL
-2243 DRGEDRS
+2243 DRGPDRG

-2273 LRQAWTRG
+2273 LRHAWSTAASPSG
-2281 DDPAP
+2281 SAP
-2286 AAPLPPEGA
+2286 MPPEGT
-2295 SLREWATRIARRA
+2295 SLREWATRITGGA
-2308 TEPAVTDRLPHW
+2308 TEAVMTGRLPSW
-2320 RATLAGVEDPDGDVV
+2320 RETPAGLGDPDGEVV
-2335 ALETRLDPDL
+2335 ALETRLDPDA
-2345 DTHGTAR
+2345 DTHGSAR
-2352 EHAHG
+2352 ETAHR
-2357 LAPDLT
+2357 LPPDLT
-2363 DTLVRTAPAA
+2363 DALVRTAPAA
-2373 LRADTGELLLAAYA
+2373 LRAEPGELLLAGYA
-2387 LAASRVLGDRPV
+2387 LAASRVLGGRLV

-2409 QDALL
+2409 QDVLL
-2414 PGVDL
+2414 PGIDL
-2419 TRTVGWFTSVHPVRL
+2419 SRTVGWFTSVHPVRL

-2453 VPDAGLGHDLLR
+2453 VLDAGPGHDPLR
-2465 LGGAASPAEGGRKL
+2465 HGGAAPSSGEGGREL
-2479 PRPQFGFNYLGRVDV
+2479 PRPQFGFNYLGRVAV
-2494 AGDLVDGGTEPTGAW
+2494 AEALADGGTDPGGAW

-2548 NASARCLTPA
+2548 NASARSLSEA
-2558 RLTALAQ
+2558 EQSALAR
-2565 EWEKALHELTALAGV
+2565 EWEKALRELVALAGT
-2580 AGSVGLIPSETGA
+2580 AGGTGLIPSETGA
-2593 GDLDQDAIEECEA
+2593 GDLDQDEIEECEA
-2606 AADFEIADLLAL
+2606 AADFEIADLLGL

-2624 LLFHSTFDEAAE
+2624 LLFHSTFDDEAE

-2641 QLALDLHGELSG
+2641 QLALELHGALSSA
-2653 PRMRE
+2653 RMRDS
-2658 AARHVLDRHDVLR
+2658 AQGVLDRHDALR
-2671 AAFLQRRSGEWI
+2671 AGFLQRRSGEWS
-2683 QAIAAGTPVPW
+2683 QAIAARVPVHW
-2694 EEHDLSALDGE
+2694 EEHDLSAVAGE
-2705 ERQRRLDALLA
+2705 ERQRRLDGLLA
-2716 GQRTRRFDLARPPL
+2716 GQRTGRFDLSRPPL
-2730 VRFLLVRT
+2730 VRFLLVRM
-2738 AADRHVLAVTNHH
+2738 AADQHVLALTNHH
-2751 LVLDGWSLPLVVRD
+2751 LILDGWSLPLVVRD
-2765 LMALYGTDG
+2765 LMALYGTDDG
-2774 AALPAVRPY
+2774 AALPAARPY
-2783 RDYLAWLAD
+2783 RDYLAWLD
-2792 QDADA
+2792 GQDGDA
-2797 AHAAWERALAG
+2797 AREAWTRALAG
-2808 LQPSLMAPD
+2808 LQPSLIAPD
-2817 APRDGAAPLAHYRTM
+2817 APRDGSAPLPYHRTM
-2832 DPDVVARLTAWAR
+2832 DPEVVSRLTAWAR

-2852 SVVETAWALLLGRL
+2852 SAVETAWGLLLGRL

-2887 AGEIVGLLM
+2887 SAEIVGLLM
-2896 NTVPVRVS
+2896 NTVPVRVV

-2920 EQAALLDHQF
+2920 EQVALLDHQF
-2930 LPLAQVQ
+2930 VPLAQVQ
-2937 QRLGAGDLFDT
+2937 HRLGAGDLFDT
-2948 TLVFENYPLDPAEGL
+2948 TLVFENYPLDPAAGL
-2963 GDGDGLRLLGARG
+2963 GGGDGLRLHEARG
-2976 HDGNHYPLS
+2976 HDSNHYPLS
-2985 LTVGPA
+2985 VTVGPA

-2997 FIHRPDLFA
+2997 FIYRPDLFA
-3006 PPWVEDL
+3006 TQWVEDL

-3026 SGDTPA
+3026 SGATPA

-3043 ATLLGDWARGEAAN
+3043 ATLLGDWARGEAAS
-3057 ARECPVALFEEQVDR
+3057 ARECPVALLEEQVAR
-3072 TPDALALVEGGD
+3072 TPDALALIEGGD
-3084 GDGARLSYA
+3084 GGLSLTYA
-3093 DFDARANRMARFLM
+3093 EFDARANRMARFLI

-3124 ADLLTGVWGALK
+3124 ADLLTGLWGALK

-3144 DVDYPAERIAL
+3144 DVDYPAERIGL
-3155 LLGDGNPAV
+3155 LLTDGSPAL

-3193 ELARAAEGR
+3193 ELARAPKGR
-3202 VTDRERPR
+3202 PTDRERPR

-3232 VAVSRGS
+3232 VSISRGS

-3245 RSRDRYPDA
+3245 RSRDRYPDS

-3281 TLLLAELD
+3281 TLLLAEMD
-3289 EHAQGSGVTF
+3289 EHAQGAGVTF

-3315 VLDATGDRPGTLVL
+3315 VLDVTGERPGTLVL

-3336 EMLERWRARHP
+3336 ETLKRWRVRHP
-3347 RARIFNDYGPSETS
+3347 QARVFNDYGPSETS

-3423 PGLTAERFLPCPY
+3423 PGLTAERFLPCPF

-3461 GRIDDQVKV
+3461 GRTDDQVKV

-3485 ARPDVAR
+3485 ARADVAR

-3532 ALPAYMVPAAI
+3532 SLPQYMVPAAI
-3543 VVLSELPRTE
+3543 VVLPELPRTE

-3559 RALPAPEYGTG
+3559 RALPAPEYGAD

-3575 PHTAAETAL
+3575 PRTAAETAL
-3584 CALFAEVLGVPGF
+3584 CALFAEVLGVPGA
-3597 TLDDDFFALGGHSLL
+3597 TLDDDFFVLGGHSLL

-3637 TVGDLLADPQI
+3637 TVKDLLADPQI
-3648 AAQLTPAAGTNSG
+3648 AAQLTHG
-3661 ITAETPG
+3661 EVPG
-3668 GTTSAIRDET
+3668 
-3678 AGGTTS
+3678 
-3684 GTLAET
+3684 
-3690 PGEAASM
+3690 
-3697 APDGTPDG
+3697 APRR
-3705 TTSGTPAETAS
+3705 PAES
-3716 GITAETPGGTTAGPT
+3716 VPDREPPAGP
-3731 GETTAEAPGTR
+3731 
-3742 VPVRTERLPLS
+3742 ERLPLS

-3786 DALHAALADLTAR
+3786 GALHAALGDLTAR
-3799 HESLRTVFREDEQ
+3799 HESLRTVFREDEE
-3812 GPYQLVL
+3812 GPHQVVL
-3819 APGAP
+3819 SAGAP
-3824 AAPAVVPTAAHR
+3824 STPATVPTSAR
-3836 LDTLVRE
+3836 QLDALVRE
-3843 AVRRPFDL
+3843 AVRQPFDL
-3851 ADDTPLRHTLFAL
+3851 AEDTPLRHTLFAL
-3864 PEGEH
+3864 PEDEH

-3893 AAYRARAAGR
+3893 TAYRARAAGD
-3903 APDWPAPAPSPVA
+3903 APRWPAPAPSPAA
-3916 HLLGQHRE
+3916 HVLRQHHAPGSGE
-3924 AGDDADA
+3924 DAGDPVDH
-3931 PLDRRVA
+3931 RVA

-3945 GLPDELALP
+3945 GLPDELPLP
-3954 YDRPRPTTPPGHAER
+3954 YDRPRPTTPPGYAER
-3969 VAFRVDAE
+3969 IGFRVDAG
-3977 LYGDVRAL
+3977 LYRDVRAL

-4011 PDIPVGTP
+4011 SDIPVGTP

-4049 AFAELLDRVRETDLR
+4049 AFAELLDRVREIDLR

-4101 ADGALDHL
+4101 AHGALDHL
-4109 LDLPGVR
+4109 LDLTGVCA
-4116 VEPLP
+4116 ELLP
-4121 TAEGTAHTDVEL
+4121 TAEGTAHTDLEL
-4133 TFTETTAAADG
+4133 TFNETGPAAPADG
-4144 TGLDAS
+4144 TELDAT

-4160 TTAAALA
+4160 ATAHALA

-4182 LRLAQLDV
+4182 LRLGQLDV
-4190 TTAGERRRLAEAD
+4190 TTGEERRQLAESA
-4203 AAARARTAATPV
+4203 AAARARATTAVT
-4215 ADLPALFAAAVRRAP
+4215 DLPTLFAAWAGRTP
-4230 SAPALTDGPTTLDYA
+4230 SAPALTDGGTTLDYA
-4245 ELDARSNRLARAL
+4245 ELDARSNRSARAL
-4258 LALGV
+4258 LELGV

-4290 AAYLAVD
+4290 AAYLAID

-4307 ILHDCRPVAVLS
+4307 ILDDCRPAAVLS
-4319 TTTVRDTLRGTVD
+4319 TTAVREALHGTLGE
-4332 AAVGEV
+4332 AADEV
-4338 PWLLLDAPP
+4338 PWLLLDPSPTGA
-4347 ADDTTAGLAA
+4347 AAAGLPT

-4365 RTPLLP
+4365 RAPLLP
-4371 DHPAYTIYTSGST
+4371 DHPAYTVYTSGST

-4391 VSHANVSRLLTA
+4391 VSHANVSRLLAA
-4403 CRAAVDFGPDDV
+4403 CRAAVDFGRDDV

-4431 WGPLAHGGRLVVV
+4431 WGALAHGGRLVVV

-4454 LLELLGRERVT
+4454 FLELLGRERVT

-4480 EAELGV
+4480 ETERGV
-4486 PPRTTAALRYVVFG
+4486 PAETTDALRYVVFG

-4550 TPLDDL
+4550 SPLNDL
-4556 RAHVLDQGLLPV
+4556 RAHVLDQGLIPV
-4568 PVGVVGELYVSG
+4568 PPGVVGELYVAG

-4592 LSATRFV
+4592 LTATRFV
-4599 ADPFDAG
+4599 ADPSDAG
-4606 GRMYRTGDLVRRGQ
+4606 GRMYRTGDLVRRTP

-4626 VGRSDSQ
+4626 VGRSDAQ

-4648 AARRHPGVAQAAVA
+4648 AARRHPDIGQAAAA
-4662 VRGEGP
+4662 VHGEGP

-4690 RAHLAGALPG
+4690 RAHLADALPG

-4706 VVLLTA
+4706 VVLLPA
-4712 LPLTPNGKLDRAAL
+4712 LPLTPNGKLDRGAL
-4726 PAPDRTAWATGGA
+4726 PAPDRAVRATGGA

-4755 LGVQEVSRD
+4755 LGTEEVSRD

-4781 SRIRSALGVEIG
+4781 SRIRSVLGVEIG

-4808 RLDTAG
+4808 RLDAAG
-4814 TGRPRLLPRRRPDRV
+4814 TGRPRLVPQRRPHRV

-4837 LWFLGELEGPSAT
+4837 LWFLGQLEGPSAT

-4860 GPLDVGALRTA
+4860 GPLDVDALRAA

-4876 GRHEALRTVFPAE
+4876 ARHEALRTVFPAE
-4889 NGSPHQHVVAP
+4889 NGAPHQRVVAP
-4900 ERAAPTLD
+4900 EQAAPAPA

-4918 AALADAR
+4918 AALAEAC

-4938 AVLLRTGPAD
+4938 ATLLRTGPTA
-4948 HVLSLVLHHI
+4948 HVLSLVLHHV

-4974 AYAARREGRAPQW
+4974 AYTARLEGRAPQW
-4987 RPLPVQYADHTLW
+4987 RPLPVQYADFTLW
-5000 KQELLG
+5000 KEDLLG
-5006 AADDPDSLAA
+5006 EADDPDSLFA
-5016 RQLAFWRDALDG
+5016 RQLTFWRDALEG
-5028 APEQIELPTDRPR
+5028 APEQIALPTDRPR

-5047 RGAIHRFTLPSPL
+5047 RGAIHRFTLPAPL
-5060 RDRLRAL
+5060 RDRLSAL
-5067 AHSRRATLFMA
+5067 AHSRQATLFMA

-5088 ALGAGRDIVVGT
+5088 KLGAGRDIILGA

-5106 DEAADDLVG
+5106 DEAVDDLVG

-5127 GGDPTFEELLDRV
+5127 SGDPTFEELLDRV
-5140 RDADLNAFAHQ
+5140 READLSAFAHQ

-5192 LEVTVERPAQAAAK
+5192 LEVTVERPAHVAAK
-5206 YDLFVNLVETR
+5206 YDLFVNLFESR
-5217 NEDDGATAV
+5217 NPVDGATAV

-5255 AVEAP
+5255 VVEDP

-5265 RMPVLDAA
+5265 RMPVLNEA
-5273 ERAALRAEWDA
+5273 ERGRLAAEWDDA
-5284 SAAGPAEDLI
+5284 AAGPAEDLV
-5294 GLFRARAAETPD
+5294 GLFRATAAPD
-5306 AVAVRSGGD
+5306 AVAVRCAGD
-5315 SLTYAQLDERAGRV
+5315 SCTYAELDERAGRV
-5329 AAALSGHGAG
+5329 AAALAGHGVG
-5339 PESRIAVCLPRTADL
+5339 PESRVAVCLPRTTDL
-5354 VAGLL
+5354 VACLL

-5369 PLDPEYPDERIAAIL
+5369 PLDPEHPDERIAAIL
-5384 ADTRPVALLTTAD
+5384 ADARPAALLTTAD
-5397 CRPAITGAATAAGGA
+5397 CRPAITGAAAAGGA
-5412 VLLAADAA
+5412 VVVLAADAA
-5420 HGAGPVP
+5420 HGTGPVP
-5427 EARAALPGQA
+5427 EAPAPLPDQA

-5471 RPTADDRLVAVTT
+5471 RPTTGDRLVAVTT

-5493 LFLPLVSGAGLVLA
+5493 LFLPLVSGAELVLA
-5507 DRAEARD
+5507 DRGAARD
-5514 PEALA
+5514 PEELA
-5519 ALLTES
+5519 ALLTAS
-5525 GATLLQATPTTWQL
+5525 GATILQATPTTWQL

-5588 TAAHLDRD
+5588 TAAHLDRV

-5603 GRALRGT
+5603 GRALRNT

-5618 LNPRPEGVPGE
+5618 LNPLPEGVPGE

-5643 RGGLTAERFTAD
+5643 RGDLTAERFTAD
-5655 PFGAPGSR
+5655 PFRAPGNR

-5682 GRTDHQVKVRGFRIE
+5682 GRTDHQVKIRGFRIE

-5707 HPDVA
+5707 HGNVS

-5718 RAASGAPSAPG
+5718 RGAPGAAPAPG
-5729 DPAPRRLVAYVV
+5729 DGADRPSPQRLVAYVV
-5741 PEPHRATPDDG
+5741 PEPHRADHDES
-5752 REQNRLDEWREAYDT
+5752 RERSRLDEWREAYDT
-5767 LYGGSAPA
+5767 LYSGSAPA
-5775 PLGQDFG
+5775 VLGQDFG
-5782 IWRSSHDGQPIP
+5782 IWQSSYDGRPIP
-5794 LDEMLQ
+5794 LDDMLQ

-5823 TGLLLSELAE
+5823 TGLLLSELVPD
-5833 ECAAYHGTDLSARA
+5833 CTAYHGTDLSARA

-5853 QVDAEPALKEKVE
+5853 QVGAEPALKEKVE
-5866 LHVRPAHDFGGL
+5866 LHVRPAHDFTGL
-5878 PRGFYDTIVLN
+5878 RRGFYDTIVLN

-5899 YLTRVLRGALDLLA
+5899 YLTRVLRGALDLLE

-5921 DVRVLALL
+5921 DVRSLALL
-5929 RAFRASVETGNS
+5929 RAFRASVETGDA
-5941 AVSATPAA
+5941 AVDDAPGA
-5949 VLAAADRRTAAE
+5949 VLAAADRRTAVE
-5961 NELVIAPDYFARLR
+5961 NELVVAPDFYARLR
-5975 REAGEP
+5975 RTIGEP
-5981 LLLDVRLRRGRPHN
+5981 LVLDVRIRRGRPFN

-6000 RYDVLLAKQGT
+6000 RYDVLLVKPEAG
-6011 APPAA
+6011 AVPPAA
-6016 PPATELRWTPEDGDA
+6016 PTATEMRWAREVGDRA
-6031 GRLAALCA
+6031 RLAEVCA
-6039 AHPGALRVTAIP
+6039 AHHGALRVTAIP

-6068 RPVTEVRRILD
+6068 RPVAAVRRLLE
-6079 GPADG
+6079 GPVDG

-6090 YDAAAAA
+6090 YAIAAAA

-6104 WSAEGR
+6104 WSAEGP
-6110 PDTVDLVLAPADG
+6110 PDTVDLVLAPASGD
-6123 GGAAPVAPPAEL
+6123 GAAEVAPPAEL
-6135 WPGEPDADR
+6135 WPYEPAADR
-6144 AETNDPSAGA
+6144 PWTNDPSAA
-6154 HHRELAARLRSHLAE
+6154 LHHRELAAELRTHLAE

-6182 LDALPLTAN
+6182 LDTLPLTAN
-6191 GKVDRNA
+6191 GKVDRAA

-6204 AGTDAG
+6204 AGAAG
-6210 RPPHTPREKL
+6210 RRPPSTPREEL
-6220 LCALFA
+6220 LCRLFA
-6226 DLLGLGRVG
+6226 ELLGLGRVG
-6235 VQDSFFALGGDSV
+6235 VQDSFFGLGGDSV

-6256 ARAQGLPLTTRDVFE
+6256 AREQGLPLTTRDVFE
-6271 HHTVAA
+6271 YHTVAA

-6283 GREPEDEPAGDP
+6283 DREPEQGPAGDRP
-6295 PDPGA
+6295 GPGA
-6300 TAPRPISV
+6300 APRPISV
-6308 EELAELEDEL
+6308 DELAELEDEL